1 MTNETIDQTTTPDQ
15 TLNQT
20 DFVPQRFINNL
31 QAAFIKV
38 DNAVASFDPDQKPIV
53 DKNDR
58 DNRQAF
64 EKISQLREEYA
75 NKAIKNPTKKNQYF
89 SDFINKSNDLI
100 NKDNLIAVDS
110 SVDSF
115 KKFGDQRYQIFTSW
129 VSLQKDPSK
138 INTQQIQNFMENII
152 QPPISDD
159 KEKAEFLR
167 SAKQSFAGIIIGNQ
181 IRSDE
186 KFMGV
191 FDEFLK
197 ARQEAEKNA
206 EPTGGDWL
214 DIFLSFVFNKKQ
226 SSDLKE
232 TLHQEP
238 RPDFEQNI
246 ATTTTDI
253 QGLPPEARD
262 LLDERGNFSKFTLG
276 DMEMLDVEGVADKD
290 PNYKFNQLLI
300 HNNALS
306 SVLMGS
312 HSGIEPEKVSLL
324 YGDNGGPEAR
334 HDWNATV
341 GYKNQQ
347 GSNVATLINA
357 HLNNGSGLV
366 IAGNENGIKNPS
378 FYLYKQDQLTGL
390 KQALSQEEIQNKVD
404 FMEFLAQ
411 NNAKLDNLSE
421 KEKEKFQTEIGNFQK
436 DRKAYLDALGSD
448 HIAFVSKKDPKHLA
462 LVTEFGN
469 GEVSYTLKDYGK
481 KQDKALDGE
490 TKTTLQ
496 GSLKYDGVMFVDYS
510 NFKYTNV
517 SKSPDKGLGATNG
530 VSHLEANFSKVA
542 VFNLPNLNNLAITN
556 YIRRDLEDKLWA
568 KGLSPQEANKLIK
581 DFLNSN
587 KELVGKVSNFNK
599 AVAEAKN
606 TGNYDEVKKAQKD
619 LEKSLRKRE
628 SLEKEVAK
636 KLESRND
643 NKNRM
648 EAKAQANSQKDKI
661 FALINKEASKEARA
675 AAFDPNLKGV
685 RSELSDKL
693 ENINKNLKDF
703 GKSFDELKNGKNND
717 FSKAEETLKALKDSV
732 KDLGINPEW
741 ISKIENLNAALNDF
755 KNGKNKD
762 FSKVTQA
769 KSDLEN
775 SIKDVIINQK
785 ITDKV
790 DNLNQAVSETKLT
803 GNFSKVEQAL
813 AELKNLS
820 LDLGKNSDLQFV
832 RDGVRGTLVGNGL
845 SKTEATTLTKNFSDI
860 RKELS
865 EKLFGKSNNNN
876 NGLKNNEEPI
886 YAQVNKKKAGQ
897 ATSPEEPIYAQVARK
912 MSVKIDQLNEAASA
926 INRKIDRINKIASAG
941 KGVGGFSG
949 AGQSA
954 SPEEPI
960 YAQVAK
966 KVSAKIDQLNE
977 SASAINRKIDR
988 INKIASAGKG
998 VGGFSGAGQ
1007 SASPEEP
1014 IYAQVAK
1021 KVRAKID
1028 QLNESA
1034 SAINRKMDRINKIA
1048 SAGKGVG
1055 GFRGAGQSAS
1065 PEEPIYAQVAKK
1077 VRAKI
1082 DQLNESASAI
1092 NRKMD
1097 RINKIASAGKG
1108 VGGFSGA
1115 GQSASPEEPLYAQV
1129 AKKVR
1134 AKIDQLN
1141 ESASAINRK
1150 IDRINKIASAGKGV
1164 GGFRGA
1170 GQSASPEEPI
1180 YAQVAKK
1187 VSAKIDQLNESA
1199 SAINRKMDRINK
1211 IASAGKGVGGFSGA
1225 GQSASPEEPLYAQV
1239 AKKVSAK
1246 IDQLNESASAI
1257 NRKIDRINKIAS
1269 AGKGVGGF
1277 SGAGQSA
1284 SPEEPLY
1291 AQVAKKVRAKID
1303 QLNESASA
1311 INRKMD
1317 RINKIASAGKGVG
1330 GFRGAGQSA
1339 SPEEPLYAQ
1348 VAKKVSAKIDQ
1359 LNESASAINRKIDR
1373 INKIASAGKG
1383 VGGFRGAG
1391 QSASPEEP
1399 LYAQVA
1405 KKVRAKIDQL
1415 NESASA
1421 INRKI
1426 DRINKIASAGKGVG
1440 GFRGAGQ
1447 SASPEEPLYAQVAK
1461 KVRAK
1466 IDQLNESAS
1475 AINRKI
1481 DRINKIA
1488 SAGKGVGGFSGAGQS
1503 ASPEEPLY
1511 AQVAKKVRAKIDQL
1525 NESASAINRKMDRI
1539 NKIASAGKGVGGF
1552 RGAGQSASPEEPL
1565 YAQVA
1570 KKVSAKIDQLNESA
1584 SAINRKM
1591 DRINKI
1597 ASAGKGVGGFRGA
1610 GQSASPEE
1618 PIYAQVAKKV
1628 SAKIDQLNESASAIN
1643 RKMDRINK
1651 IASAGKGV
1659 GGFRGAGQSASPEE
1673 PLYAQVAKKVSAKI
1687 DQLNESASA
1696 INRKIDRINK
1706 IASAGKGVGGF
1717 SGAGQSASPE
1727 EPIYAQV
1734 AKKVSAKI
1742 DQLNES
1748 ASAINRKIDRINKI
1762 ASAGKGVGGFSGA
1775 GQSASP
1781 EPIYATIDFDE
1792 ANQAGFSLRR
1802 SAAVNDLSKVGL
1814 SREQEL
1820 TRRIGDLNQAVSEAK
1835 AGHFDKL
1842 EQKIDELKD
1851 STKKNALKL
1860 WVESAKQV
1868 PTGLQA
1874 KLDNY
1879 ATNSHT
1885 RINSNV
1891 QSGTINEKA
1900 TGMLTQKNPEW
1911 LKLVNDKIVA
1921 HNVGSAHLSE
1931 YDKIGFNQ
1939 KNMKDYSDSFKFS
1952 TKLNNAVKDIKS
1964 SFVQFLTNT
1973 FSTGSYSLMK
1983 ANVEHGVKN
1992 TTKGGFQKS

>member
-15 TLNQT
+15 TLNPT

-31 QAAFIKV
+31 QVAFLKV
-38 DNAVASFDPDQKPIV
+38 DSTVASFDPDQKPIV

-75 NKAIKNPTKKNQYF
+75 NKAIKNPAKKNQYF

-138 INTQQIQNFMENII
+138 INTQTIRNFMENII

-181 IRSDE
+181 IRSDQ

-191 FDEFLK
+191 FDESLK
-197 ARQEAEKNA
+197 ERQEAEKNA
-206 EPTGGDWL
+206 EPAGGDWL

-238 RPDFEQNI
+238 RPDFEQNL

-306 SVLMGS
+306 SVLMGG
-312 HSGIEPEKVSLL
+312 HSNIEPEKVSLL

-341 GYKNQQ
+341 GYKDQQ

-357 HLNNGSGLV
+357 HLNNGSGLI

-378 FYLYKQDQLTGL
+378 FYLYKEDQLTGL
-390 KQALSQEEIQNKVD
+390 KQAMSQEEIQNKVG
-404 FMEFLAQ
+404 FMEFLAK

-421 KEKEKFQTEIGNFQK
+421 KEKEKFQTEIGDFQK
-436 DRKAYLDALGSD
+436 DRKAYLDALGND

-490 TKTTLQ
+490 VKTTLQ

-510 NFKYTNV
+510 NFKYTNA
-517 SKSPDKGLGATNG
+517 SKSPDKGVSTTNG

-628 SLEKEVAK
+628 HLEKEVAK

-703 GKSFDELKNGKNND
+703 NKSFDELKNGKNND

-755 KNGKNKD
+755 KNGKNND

-790 DNLNQAVSETKLT
+790 ENLNQAVSETQLT
-803 GNFSKVEQAL
+803 GDFSKVEQAL

-820 LDLGKNSDLQFV
+820 LDQKNESFNVGKNSDLQFV
-832 RDGVRGTLVGNGL
+832 RDSVRGTLVGNGL
-845 SKTEATTLTKNFSDI
+845 SKTEATKLSKNFSDI

-865 EKLFGKSNNNN
+865 EKLFGKSNS

-897 ATSPEEPIYAQVARK
+897 VASPEEPIYAQVAK
-912 MSVKIDQLNEAASA
+912 KVSAKIDQLNEATSA

-949 AGQSA
+949 AG
-954 SPEEPI
+954 
-960 YAQVAK
+960 
-966 KVSAKIDQLNE
+966 
-977 SASAINRKIDR
+977 R
-988 INKIASAGKG
+988 
-998 VGGFSGAGQ
+998 
-1007 SASPEEP
+1007 
-1014 IYAQVAK
+1014 
-1021 KVRAKID
+1021 
-1028 QLNESA
+1028 
-1034 SAINRKMDRINKIA
+1034 
-1048 SAGKGVG
+1048 
-1055 GFRGAGQSAS
+1055 
-1065 PEEPIYAQVAKK
+1065 
-1077 VRAKI
+1077 
-1082 DQLNESASAI
+1082 
-1092 NRKMD
+1092 
-1097 RINKIASAGKG
+1097 
-1108 VGGFSGA
+1108 
-1115 GQSASPEEPLYAQV
+1115 
-1129 AKKVR
+1129 
-1134 AKIDQLN
+1134 
-1141 ESASAINRK
+1141 
-1150 IDRINKIASAGKGV
+1150 
-1164 GGFRGA
+1164 
-1170 GQSASPEEPI
+1170 
-1180 YAQVAKK
+1180 
-1187 VSAKIDQLNESA
+1187 
-1199 SAINRKMDRINK
+1199 
-1211 IASAGKGVGGFSGA
+1211 
-1225 GQSASPEEPLYAQV
+1225 
-1239 AKKVSAK
+1239 
-1246 IDQLNESASAI
+1246 
-1257 NRKIDRINKIAS
+1257 
-1269 AGKGVGGF
+1269 
-1277 SGAGQSA
+1277 
-1284 SPEEPLY
+1284 
-1291 AQVAKKVRAKID
+1291 
-1303 QLNESASA
+1303 
-1311 INRKMD
+1311 
-1317 RINKIASAGKGVG
+1317 
-1330 GFRGAGQSA
+1330 
-1339 SPEEPLYAQ
+1339 
-1348 VAKKVSAKIDQ
+1348 
-1359 LNESASAINRKIDR
+1359 
-1373 INKIASAGKG
+1373 
-1383 VGGFRGAG
+1383 
-1391 QSASPEEP
+1391 
-1399 LYAQVA
+1399 
-1405 KKVRAKIDQL
+1405 
-1415 NESASA
+1415 
-1421 INRKI
+1421 
-1426 DRINKIASAGKGVG
+1426 
-1440 GFRGAGQ
+1440 
-1447 SASPEEPLYAQVAK
+1447 
-1461 KVRAK
+1461 
-1466 IDQLNESAS
+1466 
-1475 AINRKI
+1475 
-1481 DRINKIA
+1481 
-1488 SAGKGVGGFSGAGQS
+1488 
-1503 ASPEEPLY
+1503 
-1511 AQVAKKVRAKIDQL
+1511 
-1525 NESASAINRKMDRI
+1525 
-1539 NKIASAGKGVGGF
+1539 
-1552 RGAGQSASPEEPL
+1552 
-1565 YAQVA
+1565 
-1570 KKVSAKIDQLNESA
+1570 
-1584 SAINRKM
+1584 
-1591 DRINKI
+1591 
-1597 ASAGKGVGGFRGA
+1597 
-1610 GQSASPEE
+1610 
-1618 PIYAQVAKKV
+1618 
-1628 SAKIDQLNESASAIN
+1628 
-1643 RKMDRINK
+1643 
-1651 IASAGKGV
+1651 
-1659 GGFRGAGQSASPEE
+1659 
-1673 PLYAQVAKKVSAKI
+1673 
-1687 DQLNESASA
+1687 
-1696 INRKIDRINK
+1696 
-1706 IASAGKGVGGF
+1706 
-1717 SGAGQSASPE
+1717 
-1727 EPIYAQV
+1727 
-1734 AKKVSAKI
+1734 
-1742 DQLNES
+1742 
-1748 ASAINRKIDRINKI
+1748 
-1762 ASAGKGVGGFSGA
+1762 
-1775 GQSASP
+1775 SASP

-1792 ANQAGFSLRR
+1792 ANQAGFPLRR
-1802 SAAVNDLSKVGL
+1802 SAGVNDLSKVGL

-1820 TRRIGDLNQAVSEAK
+1820 TRRIGDLSQAVSEAK
-1835 AGHFDKL
+1835 TGHFDKL

-1860 WVESAKQV
+1860 WVESTKQV
-1868 PTGLQA
+1868 PTSLQA

-1885 RINSNV
+1885 RVNSNV
-1891 QSGTINEKA
+1891 QNGAINERA

-1911 LKLVNDKIVA
+1911 LKLVNNKIVA
-1921 HNVGSAHLSE
+1921 HNVGSTPLSE

-1964 SFVQFLTNT
+1964 NFVQFLTNA
-1973 FSTGSYSLMK
+1973 FSAGSYNLMK
-1983 ANVEHGVKN
+1983 ANAEHGVKN

>member
-1 MTNETIDQTTTPDQ
+1 MTNETIDQATTPDQ
-15 TLNQT
+15 TLNPT

-31 QAAFIKV
+31 QVAFLKV
-38 DNAVASFDPDQKPIV
+38 DDAATSFDPDQKPIV

-64 EKISQLREEYA
+64 EKISQLMEEYA

-100 NKDNLIAVDS
+100 NKDNLIDVNS

-138 INTQQIQNFMENII
+138 INTQQIRNFMENII

-181 IRSDE
+181 IRSDQ

-191 FDEFLK
+191 FDESLK
-197 ARQEAEKNA
+197 ERQEAEKNA
-206 EPTGGDWL
+206 EPAGDWF

-238 RPDFEQNI
+238 RPDFEQNL

-306 SVLMGS
+306 SVLMGG
-312 HSGIEPEKVSLL
+312 HSNIEPEKVSLL

-341 GYKNQQ
+341 GYKDQQ
-347 GSNVATLINA
+347 GSNVSTLINA
-357 HLNNGSGLV
+357 HLYNGSGLI
-366 IAGNENGIKNPS
+366 IAGNEDGIKNPS
-378 FYLYKQDQLTGL
+378 FYLYKEDQLTGL
-390 KQALSQEEIQNKVD
+390 KQAMSQEEIQNKVG
-404 FMEFLAQ
+404 FMEFLAK

-421 KEKEKFQTEIGNFQK
+421 KEKEKFQTEIENFQK
-436 DRKAYLDALGSD
+436 DRKAYLDALGND
-448 HIAFVSKKDPKHLA
+448 HVAFVSKKDPKHLA

-510 NFKYTNV
+510 NFKYTNA
-517 SKSPDKGLGATNG
+517 SKSPDKGVGATNG

-587 KELVGKVSNFNK
+587 KEMVGKVSNFNK

-628 SLEKEVAK
+628 HLEKEVAK

-675 AAFDPNLKGV
+675 TAFDPNLKGI

-803 GNFSKVEQAL
+803 GDFSKVEQAL
-813 AELKNLS
+813 AELKSLS
-820 LDLGKNSDLQFV
+820 LDQKNESFNVGKNSDLQFV
-832 RDGVRGTLVGNGL
+832 RDSVRGTLVGNGL
-845 SKTEATTLTKNFSDI
+845 SKTEATKLSKNFSDI

-865 EKLFGKSNNNN
+865 EKLFGKSNS

-897 ATSPEEPIYAQVARK
+897 AANPEEPIYAQVNKKKTGQVASPEEPIYAQVAK
-912 MSVKIDQLNEAASA
+912 KVSAKIDQLNEATSA

-949 AGQSA
+949 AG
-954 SPEEPI
+954 
-960 YAQVAK
+960 
-966 KVSAKIDQLNE
+966 
-977 SASAINRKIDR
+977 R
-988 INKIASAGKG
+988 
-998 VGGFSGAGQ
+998 
-1007 SASPEEP
+1007 
-1014 IYAQVAK
+1014 
-1021 KVRAKID
+1021 
-1028 QLNESA
+1028 
-1034 SAINRKMDRINKIA
+1034 
-1048 SAGKGVG
+1048 
-1055 GFRGAGQSAS
+1055 
-1065 PEEPIYAQVAKK
+1065 
-1077 VRAKI
+1077 
-1082 DQLNESASAI
+1082 
-1092 NRKMD
+1092 
-1097 RINKIASAGKG
+1097 
-1108 VGGFSGA
+1108 
-1115 GQSASPEEPLYAQV
+1115 
-1129 AKKVR
+1129 
-1134 AKIDQLN
+1134 
-1141 ESASAINRK
+1141 
-1150 IDRINKIASAGKGV
+1150 
-1164 GGFRGA
+1164 
-1170 GQSASPEEPI
+1170 
-1180 YAQVAKK
+1180 
-1187 VSAKIDQLNESA
+1187 
-1199 SAINRKMDRINK
+1199 
-1211 IASAGKGVGGFSGA
+1211 
-1225 GQSASPEEPLYAQV
+1225 
-1239 AKKVSAK
+1239 
-1246 IDQLNESASAI
+1246 
-1257 NRKIDRINKIAS
+1257 
-1269 AGKGVGGF
+1269 
-1277 SGAGQSA
+1277 
-1284 SPEEPLY
+1284 
-1291 AQVAKKVRAKID
+1291 
-1303 QLNESASA
+1303 
-1311 INRKMD
+1311 
-1317 RINKIASAGKGVG
+1317 
-1330 GFRGAGQSA
+1330 
-1339 SPEEPLYAQ
+1339 
-1348 VAKKVSAKIDQ
+1348 
-1359 LNESASAINRKIDR
+1359 
-1373 INKIASAGKG
+1373 
-1383 VGGFRGAG
+1383 
-1391 QSASPEEP
+1391 
-1399 LYAQVA
+1399 
-1405 KKVRAKIDQL
+1405 
-1415 NESASA
+1415 
-1421 INRKI
+1421 
-1426 DRINKIASAGKGVG
+1426 
-1440 GFRGAGQ
+1440 
-1447 SASPEEPLYAQVAK
+1447 
-1461 KVRAK
+1461 
-1466 IDQLNESAS
+1466 
-1475 AINRKI
+1475 
-1481 DRINKIA
+1481 
-1488 SAGKGVGGFSGAGQS
+1488 
-1503 ASPEEPLY
+1503 
-1511 AQVAKKVRAKIDQL
+1511 
-1525 NESASAINRKMDRI
+1525 
-1539 NKIASAGKGVGGF
+1539 
-1552 RGAGQSASPEEPL
+1552 
-1565 YAQVA
+1565 
-1570 KKVSAKIDQLNESA
+1570 
-1584 SAINRKM
+1584 
-1591 DRINKI
+1591 
-1597 ASAGKGVGGFRGA
+1597 
-1610 GQSASPEE
+1610 
-1618 PIYAQVAKKV
+1618 
-1628 SAKIDQLNESASAIN
+1628 
-1643 RKMDRINK
+1643 
-1651 IASAGKGV
+1651 
-1659 GGFRGAGQSASPEE
+1659 
-1673 PLYAQVAKKVSAKI
+1673 
-1687 DQLNESASA
+1687 
-1696 INRKIDRINK
+1696 
-1706 IASAGKGVGGF
+1706 
-1717 SGAGQSASPE
+1717 
-1727 EPIYAQV
+1727 
-1734 AKKVSAKI
+1734 
-1742 DQLNES
+1742 
-1748 ASAINRKIDRINKI
+1748 
-1762 ASAGKGVGGFSGA
+1762 
-1775 GQSASP
+1775 SASP

-1792 ANQAGFSLRR
+1792 ANQAGFPLRR
-1802 SAAVNDLSKVGL
+1802 SAGVNDLSKVGL

-1835 AGHFDKL
+1835 TGHFDKL

-1868 PTGLQA
+1868 PTSLQA

-1885 RINSNV
+1885 RINSNI
-1891 QSGTINEKA
+1891 QHGTINEKA

-1921 HNVGSAHLSE
+1921 HNVGSTHLSE

-1952 TKLNNAVKDIKS
+1952 TKLNSAVKDIKS
-1964 SFVQFLTNT
+1964 GFVQFLTNT
-1973 FSTGSYSLMK
+1973 FSQGSYNLMK

>member
-15 TLNQT
+15 TLNPT

-31 QAAFIKV
+31 QVAFLKV
-38 DNAVASFDPDQKPIV
+38 GNAVASFDPDQKPIV

-138 INTQQIQNFMENII
+138 INTQQIRNFMENII

-181 IRSDE
+181 IRSDQ

-191 FDEFLK
+191 FDESLK
-197 ARQEAEKNA
+197 ERQEAEKNA
-206 EPTGGDWL
+206 EPAGDWL

-238 RPDFEQNI
+238 RPDFEQNL

-306 SVLMGS
+306 SVLMGG
-312 HSGIEPEKVSLL
+312 HSSIEPEKVSLL

-341 GYKNQQ
+341 GYKDQQ

-357 HLNNGSGLV
+357 HLNNGSGLI

-378 FYLYKQDQLTGL
+378 FYLYKEDQLTGL
-390 KQALSQEEIQNKVD
+390 KQAMSQEEIQNKVD
-404 FMEFLAQ
+404 FMEFLAR

-421 KEKEKFQTEIGNFQK
+421 KEKEKFQTEIEYFQK
-436 DRKAYLDALGSD
+436 DRKAYLDALGND
-448 HIAFVSKKDPKHLA
+448 HVAFVSKKDPKHLA

-490 TKTTLQ
+490 VKTTLQ
-496 GSLKYDGVMFVDYS
+496 GSLKYDGVMFVNYS
-510 NFKYTNV
+510 NFKYTNA
-517 SKSPDKGLGATNG
+517 SKSPDKGVGATSG

-556 YIRRDLEDKLWA
+556 YIRRDLEDKLYA

-587 KELVGKVSNFNK
+587 KEMVGKVSNFNK

-628 SLEKEVAK
+628 HLEKEVTK

-643 NKNRM
+643 NKNKM

-790 DNLNQAVSETKLT
+790 ENLNQAVSETKLT
-803 GNFSKVEQAL
+803 GDFSKVEQAL
-813 AELKNLS
+813 AELKSLS
-820 LDLGKNSDLQFV
+820 LDQKNESFNVGKNSDLQFV
-832 RDGVRGTLVGNGL
+832 RDSVRGTLVGNGL
-845 SKTEATTLTKNFSDI
+845 SKTEATKLSKNFSDI

-865 EKLFGKSNNNN
+865 EKLFGKSNS

-897 ATSPEEPIYAQVARK
+897 VASPEEPIYAQVAK
-912 MSVKIDQLNEAASA
+912 KVSAKIDQLNEATSA

-949 AGQSA
+949 AG
-954 SPEEPI
+954 
-960 YAQVAK
+960 
-966 KVSAKIDQLNE
+966 
-977 SASAINRKIDR
+977 R
-988 INKIASAGKG
+988 
-998 VGGFSGAGQ
+998 
-1007 SASPEEP
+1007 
-1014 IYAQVAK
+1014 
-1021 KVRAKID
+1021 
-1028 QLNESA
+1028 
-1034 SAINRKMDRINKIA
+1034 
-1048 SAGKGVG
+1048 
-1055 GFRGAGQSAS
+1055 
-1065 PEEPIYAQVAKK
+1065 
-1077 VRAKI
+1077 
-1082 DQLNESASAI
+1082 
-1092 NRKMD
+1092 
-1097 RINKIASAGKG
+1097 
-1108 VGGFSGA
+1108 
-1115 GQSASPEEPLYAQV
+1115 
-1129 AKKVR
+1129 
-1134 AKIDQLN
+1134 
-1141 ESASAINRK
+1141 
-1150 IDRINKIASAGKGV
+1150 
-1164 GGFRGA
+1164 
-1170 GQSASPEEPI
+1170 
-1180 YAQVAKK
+1180 
-1187 VSAKIDQLNESA
+1187 
-1199 SAINRKMDRINK
+1199 
-1211 IASAGKGVGGFSGA
+1211 
-1225 GQSASPEEPLYAQV
+1225 
-1239 AKKVSAK
+1239 
-1246 IDQLNESASAI
+1246 
-1257 NRKIDRINKIAS
+1257 
-1269 AGKGVGGF
+1269 
-1277 SGAGQSA
+1277 
-1284 SPEEPLY
+1284 
-1291 AQVAKKVRAKID
+1291 
-1303 QLNESASA
+1303 
-1311 INRKMD
+1311 
-1317 RINKIASAGKGVG
+1317 
-1330 GFRGAGQSA
+1330 
-1339 SPEEPLYAQ
+1339 
-1348 VAKKVSAKIDQ
+1348 
-1359 LNESASAINRKIDR
+1359 
-1373 INKIASAGKG
+1373 
-1383 VGGFRGAG
+1383 
-1391 QSASPEEP
+1391 
-1399 LYAQVA
+1399 
-1405 KKVRAKIDQL
+1405 
-1415 NESASA
+1415 
-1421 INRKI
+1421 
-1426 DRINKIASAGKGVG
+1426 
-1440 GFRGAGQ
+1440 
-1447 SASPEEPLYAQVAK
+1447 
-1461 KVRAK
+1461 
-1466 IDQLNESAS
+1466 
-1475 AINRKI
+1475 
-1481 DRINKIA
+1481 
-1488 SAGKGVGGFSGAGQS
+1488 
-1503 ASPEEPLY
+1503 
-1511 AQVAKKVRAKIDQL
+1511 
-1525 NESASAINRKMDRI
+1525 
-1539 NKIASAGKGVGGF
+1539 
-1552 RGAGQSASPEEPL
+1552 
-1565 YAQVA
+1565 
-1570 KKVSAKIDQLNESA
+1570 
-1584 SAINRKM
+1584 
-1591 DRINKI
+1591 
-1597 ASAGKGVGGFRGA
+1597 
-1610 GQSASPEE
+1610 
-1618 PIYAQVAKKV
+1618 
-1628 SAKIDQLNESASAIN
+1628 
-1643 RKMDRINK
+1643 
-1651 IASAGKGV
+1651 
-1659 GGFRGAGQSASPEE
+1659 
-1673 PLYAQVAKKVSAKI
+1673 
-1687 DQLNESASA
+1687 
-1696 INRKIDRINK
+1696 
-1706 IASAGKGVGGF
+1706 
-1717 SGAGQSASPE
+1717 
-1727 EPIYAQV
+1727 
-1734 AKKVSAKI
+1734 
-1742 DQLNES
+1742 
-1748 ASAINRKIDRINKI
+1748 
-1762 ASAGKGVGGFSGA
+1762 
-1775 GQSASP
+1775 SASP

-1792 ANQAGFSLRR
+1792 ANQAGFPLKRY
-1802 SAAVNDLSKVGL
+1802 AGVNDLSKVGL

-1835 AGHFDKL
+1835 TGHFGKL

-1851 STKKNALKL
+1851 STKNNASKL

-1885 RINSNV
+1885 RINSNIKN
-1891 QSGTINEKA
+1891 GAINERA

-1973 FSTGSYSLMK
+1973 FSQGSYNLMK

-1992 TTKGGFQKS
+1992 TNTKSGFQKS

>member
-1 MTNETIDQTTTPDQ
+1 MTNETIDQTTTP
-15 TLNQT
+15 NQT

-31 QAAFIKV
+31 QVAFIKV

-75 NKAIKNPTKKNQYF
+75 NKAIKNPAKKNQYF

-191 FDEFLK
+191 FDESLK

-206 EPTGGDWL
+206 EPAGGDWF

-232 TLHQEP
+232 TLNQEP
-238 RPDFEQNI
+238 RPDFEQNL

-262 LLDERGNFSKFTLG
+262 LLDERGNFFKFTLG
-276 DMEMLDVEGVADKD
+276 DVEMLDVEGVADKD

-312 HSGIEPEKVSLL
+312 HSSIEPEKVSLL

-347 GSNVATLINA
+347 GNNVATLINA
-357 HLNNGSGLV
+357 HLNNGSGLI

-378 FYLYKQDQLTGL
+378 FYLYKEDQLTGL
-390 KQALSQEEIQNKVD
+390 KQALSQEKIQNKVN

-421 KEKEKFQTEIGNFQK
+421 KEKEKFQTEIENFQK
-436 DRKAYLDALGSD
+436 DRKAYLDALGND
-448 HIAFVSKKDPKHLA
+448 HVAFVSKKDPKHLA
-462 LVTEFGN
+462 LVAEFGN

-496 GSLKYDGVMFVDYS
+496 GSLKYDGVMFVNYS
-510 NFKYTNV
+510 NFKYTNA
-517 SKSPDKGLGATNG
+517 SKSPDKGVGATNG

-587 KELVGKVSNFNK
+587 KEMVGKVSNFNK

-628 SLEKEVAK
+628 HLEKEVAK

-661 FALINKEASKEARA
+661 FALINQEASKEARA
-675 AAFDPNLKGV
+675 AAFDPNLKGI

-693 ENINKNLKDF
+693 ENINKNLKNF

-785 ITDKV
+785 ITDKA

-803 GNFSKVEQAL
+803 GDFSKIEQVL
-813 AELKNLS
+813 AEFKNLS
-820 LDLGKNSDLQFV
+820 LDLGKNSDLQKSV
-832 RDGVRGTLVGNGL
+832 KNGVNGTLVGNGL

-860 RKELS
+860 RKELN
-865 EKLFGKSNNNN
+865 EKLFGNSNNNN
-876 NGLKNNEEPI
+876 NGLKNEPI

-897 ATSPEEPIYAQVARK
+897 ATSPEEPIYAQVAK
-912 MSVKIDQLNEAASA
+912 KVSAKIDQLNEATSA

-949 AGQSA
+949 AG
-954 SPEEPI
+954 
-960 YAQVAK
+960 
-966 KVSAKIDQLNE
+966 
-977 SASAINRKIDR
+977 R
-988 INKIASAGKG
+988 
-998 VGGFSGAGQ
+998 
-1007 SASPEEP
+1007 
-1014 IYAQVAK
+1014 
-1021 KVRAKID
+1021 
-1028 QLNESA
+1028 
-1034 SAINRKMDRINKIA
+1034 
-1048 SAGKGVG
+1048 
-1055 GFRGAGQSAS
+1055 
-1065 PEEPIYAQVAKK
+1065 
-1077 VRAKI
+1077 
-1082 DQLNESASAI
+1082 
-1092 NRKMD
+1092 
-1097 RINKIASAGKG
+1097 
-1108 VGGFSGA
+1108 
-1115 GQSASPEEPLYAQV
+1115 
-1129 AKKVR
+1129 
-1134 AKIDQLN
+1134 
-1141 ESASAINRK
+1141 
-1150 IDRINKIASAGKGV
+1150 
-1164 GGFRGA
+1164 
-1170 GQSASPEEPI
+1170 
-1180 YAQVAKK
+1180 
-1187 VSAKIDQLNESA
+1187 
-1199 SAINRKMDRINK
+1199 
-1211 IASAGKGVGGFSGA
+1211 
-1225 GQSASPEEPLYAQV
+1225 
-1239 AKKVSAK
+1239 
-1246 IDQLNESASAI
+1246 
-1257 NRKIDRINKIAS
+1257 
-1269 AGKGVGGF
+1269 
-1277 SGAGQSA
+1277 
-1284 SPEEPLY
+1284 
-1291 AQVAKKVRAKID
+1291 
-1303 QLNESASA
+1303 
-1311 INRKMD
+1311 
-1317 RINKIASAGKGVG
+1317 
-1330 GFRGAGQSA
+1330 
-1339 SPEEPLYAQ
+1339 
-1348 VAKKVSAKIDQ
+1348 
-1359 LNESASAINRKIDR
+1359 
-1373 INKIASAGKG
+1373 
-1383 VGGFRGAG
+1383 
-1391 QSASPEEP
+1391 
-1399 LYAQVA
+1399 
-1405 KKVRAKIDQL
+1405 
-1415 NESASA
+1415 
-1421 INRKI
+1421 
-1426 DRINKIASAGKGVG
+1426 
-1440 GFRGAGQ
+1440 
-1447 SASPEEPLYAQVAK
+1447 
-1461 KVRAK
+1461 
-1466 IDQLNESAS
+1466 
-1475 AINRKI
+1475 
-1481 DRINKIA
+1481 
-1488 SAGKGVGGFSGAGQS
+1488 
-1503 ASPEEPLY
+1503 
-1511 AQVAKKVRAKIDQL
+1511 
-1525 NESASAINRKMDRI
+1525 
-1539 NKIASAGKGVGGF
+1539 
-1552 RGAGQSASPEEPL
+1552 
-1565 YAQVA
+1565 
-1570 KKVSAKIDQLNESA
+1570 
-1584 SAINRKM
+1584 
-1591 DRINKI
+1591 
-1597 ASAGKGVGGFRGA
+1597 
-1610 GQSASPEE
+1610 
-1618 PIYAQVAKKV
+1618 
-1628 SAKIDQLNESASAIN
+1628 
-1643 RKMDRINK
+1643 
-1651 IASAGKGV
+1651 
-1659 GGFRGAGQSASPEE
+1659 
-1673 PLYAQVAKKVSAKI
+1673 
-1687 DQLNESASA
+1687 
-1696 INRKIDRINK
+1696 
-1706 IASAGKGVGGF
+1706 
-1717 SGAGQSASPE
+1717 
-1727 EPIYAQV
+1727 
-1734 AKKVSAKI
+1734 
-1742 DQLNES
+1742 
-1748 ASAINRKIDRINKI
+1748 
-1762 ASAGKGVGGFSGA
+1762 
-1775 GQSASP
+1775 SASP

-1792 ANQAGFSLRR
+1792 ANQAGFPLRR

-1814 SREQEL
+1814 SMEQEL

-1835 AGHFDKL
+1835 TGRFDKL

-1868 PTGLQA
+1868 PTSLQA

-1891 QSGTINEKA
+1891 QDGTINEKA
-1900 TGMLTQKNPEW
+1900 TGVLTQKNPEW

-1992 TTKGGFQKS
+1992 TTKSGFQKS

>member
-31 QAAFIKV
+31 QVAFIKV

-75 NKAIKNPTKKNQYF
+75 NKAIKNPAKKNQYF

-129 VSLQKDPSK
+129 VSLQKDPSQ
-138 INTQQIQNFMENII
+138 INTQQIRNFMENII

-191 FDEFLK
+191 FDESLK
-197 ARQEAEKNA
+197 ARQEAEKNE
-206 EPTGGDWL
+206 EPAGGDWL

-238 RPDFEQNI
+238 RPDFEQNL

-262 LLDERGNFSKFTLG
+262 LLDERGNFFKFTLG

-306 SVLMGS
+306 SVLMGG
-312 HSGIEPEKVSLL
+312 HSNIEPEKVSLL

-357 HLNNGSGLV
+357 HLNNGSGLI
-366 IAGNENGIKNPS
+366 IAGNEDGIKNPS
-378 FYLYKQDQLTGL
+378 FYLYKEDQLTGL
-390 KQALSQEEIQNKVD
+390 KQAMSQEEIQNKVD
-404 FMEFLAQ
+404 FMEFLAK
-411 NNAKLDNLSE
+411 NSAKLDNLSE
-421 KEKEKFQTEIGNFQK
+421 KEKEKFHTEIDNFQK
-436 DRKAYLDALGSD
+436 DRKAYLDALGND

-496 GSLKYDGVMFVDYS
+496 GNLKYDGVMFVNYS
-510 NFKYTNV
+510 NFKYTNA
-517 SKSPDKGLGATNG
+517 SKSPDKGVGATNG
-530 VSHLEANFSKVA
+530 VSHLEANLSKVA

-556 YIRRDLEDKLWA
+556 YIRRDLEDKLLA

-587 KELVGKVSNFNK
+587 KEMVGKVSNFNK

-628 SLEKEVAK
+628 HLEKEVAK

-675 AAFDPNLKGV
+675 AAFDPSLKGV
-685 RSELSDKL
+685 RIELSDKL

-803 GNFSKVEQAL
+803 GNFSKVEQVL
-813 AELKNLS
+813 AELKSLS
-820 LDLGKNSDLQFV
+820 LDQKNESFNVGKNSDLQSV
-832 RDGVRGTLVGNGL
+832 RDSVRGTLVGNGL
-845 SKTEATTLTKNFSDI
+845 SKTEATKLSKNFSDI

-865 EKLFGKSNNNN
+865 EKLFGNSNNNN

-886 YAQVNKKKAGQ
+886 YAQVAKKVSA
-897 ATSPEEPIYAQVARK
+897 
-912 MSVKIDQLNEAASA
+912 KIDQLNEATSA

-949 AGQSA
+949 AG
-954 SPEEPI
+954 
-960 YAQVAK
+960 
-966 KVSAKIDQLNE
+966 
-977 SASAINRKIDR
+977 R
-988 INKIASAGKG
+988 
-998 VGGFSGAGQ
+998 
-1007 SASPEEP
+1007 
-1014 IYAQVAK
+1014 
-1021 KVRAKID
+1021 
-1028 QLNESA
+1028 
-1034 SAINRKMDRINKIA
+1034 
-1048 SAGKGVG
+1048 
-1055 GFRGAGQSAS
+1055 
-1065 PEEPIYAQVAKK
+1065 
-1077 VRAKI
+1077 
-1082 DQLNESASAI
+1082 
-1092 NRKMD
+1092 
-1097 RINKIASAGKG
+1097 
-1108 VGGFSGA
+1108 
-1115 GQSASPEEPLYAQV
+1115 
-1129 AKKVR
+1129 
-1134 AKIDQLN
+1134 
-1141 ESASAINRK
+1141 
-1150 IDRINKIASAGKGV
+1150 
-1164 GGFRGA
+1164 
-1170 GQSASPEEPI
+1170 
-1180 YAQVAKK
+1180 
-1187 VSAKIDQLNESA
+1187 
-1199 SAINRKMDRINK
+1199 
-1211 IASAGKGVGGFSGA
+1211 
-1225 GQSASPEEPLYAQV
+1225 
-1239 AKKVSAK
+1239 
-1246 IDQLNESASAI
+1246 
-1257 NRKIDRINKIAS
+1257 
-1269 AGKGVGGF
+1269 
-1277 SGAGQSA
+1277 
-1284 SPEEPLY
+1284 
-1291 AQVAKKVRAKID
+1291 
-1303 QLNESASA
+1303 
-1311 INRKMD
+1311 
-1317 RINKIASAGKGVG
+1317 
-1330 GFRGAGQSA
+1330 
-1339 SPEEPLYAQ
+1339 
-1348 VAKKVSAKIDQ
+1348 
-1359 LNESASAINRKIDR
+1359 
-1373 INKIASAGKG
+1373 
-1383 VGGFRGAG
+1383 
-1391 QSASPEEP
+1391 
-1399 LYAQVA
+1399 
-1405 KKVRAKIDQL
+1405 
-1415 NESASA
+1415 
-1421 INRKI
+1421 
-1426 DRINKIASAGKGVG
+1426 
-1440 GFRGAGQ
+1440 
-1447 SASPEEPLYAQVAK
+1447 
-1461 KVRAK
+1461 
-1466 IDQLNESAS
+1466 
-1475 AINRKI
+1475 
-1481 DRINKIA
+1481 
-1488 SAGKGVGGFSGAGQS
+1488 
-1503 ASPEEPLY
+1503 
-1511 AQVAKKVRAKIDQL
+1511 
-1525 NESASAINRKMDRI
+1525 
-1539 NKIASAGKGVGGF
+1539 
-1552 RGAGQSASPEEPL
+1552 
-1565 YAQVA
+1565 
-1570 KKVSAKIDQLNESA
+1570 
-1584 SAINRKM
+1584 
-1591 DRINKI
+1591 
-1597 ASAGKGVGGFRGA
+1597 
-1610 GQSASPEE
+1610 
-1618 PIYAQVAKKV
+1618 
-1628 SAKIDQLNESASAIN
+1628 
-1643 RKMDRINK
+1643 
-1651 IASAGKGV
+1651 
-1659 GGFRGAGQSASPEE
+1659 
-1673 PLYAQVAKKVSAKI
+1673 
-1687 DQLNESASA
+1687 
-1696 INRKIDRINK
+1696 
-1706 IASAGKGVGGF
+1706 
-1717 SGAGQSASPE
+1717 
-1727 EPIYAQV
+1727 
-1734 AKKVSAKI
+1734 
-1742 DQLNES
+1742 
-1748 ASAINRKIDRINKI
+1748 
-1762 ASAGKGVGGFSGA
+1762 
-1775 GQSASP
+1775 SASP

-1792 ANQAGFSLRR
+1792 ANQAGFPLRR
-1802 SAAVNDLSKVGL
+1802 STAVNDLSKVGL

-1835 AGHFDKL
+1835 TGHFDKL

-1851 STKKNALKL
+1851 STKENALKL

-1891 QSGTINEKA
+1891 QNGGINEKA

-1952 TKLNNAVKDIKS
+1952 TKLNNGVKDIKS

-1992 TTKGGFQKS
+1992 TTKSGFQKS

>member
-1 MTNETIDQTTTPDQ
+1 MTNETINQQPQTEAAF
-15 TLNQT
+15 N
-20 DFVPQRFINNL
+20 PQQFINNL
-31 QAAFIKV
+31 QVAFLKV

-75 NKAIKNPTKKNQYF
+75 NKAIKNPAKKNQYF

-138 INTQQIQNFMENII
+138 INTQQIRNFMENII

-181 IRSDE
+181 IQSDQ

-191 FDEFLK
+191 FDESLK
-197 ARQEAEKNA
+197 ERQEAEKNA
-206 EPTGGDWL
+206 EPAGGDWL

-238 RPDFEQNI
+238 RPDFEQNL

-262 LLDERGNFSKFTLG
+262 LLDERGNFFKFTLG
-276 DMEMLDVEGVADKD
+276 DMEMLDVEGVADID

-306 SVLMGS
+306 SVLMGG
-312 HSGIEPEKVSLL
+312 HSNIEPEKVSLL
-324 YGDNGGPEAR
+324 YAGNGGFGAK

-341 GYKNQQ
+341 GYKDQQ
-347 GSNVATLINA
+347 GNNVATIINV
-357 HLNNGSGLV
+357 HMKNGSGLV
-366 IAGNENGIKNPS
+366 IAGGENGIKNPS
-378 FYLYKQDQLTGL
+378 FYLYKEDQLTGL
-390 KQALSQEEIQNKVD
+390 KQAMSQEEIQNKVG
-404 FMEFLAQ
+404 FMEFLAK

-421 KEKEKFQTEIGNFQK
+421 KEKEKFQTEIENFQK
-436 DRKAYLDALGSD
+436 DRKAYLDALGND

-490 TKTTLQ
+490 VKTTLQ

-510 NFKYTNV
+510 NFKYTNA
-517 SKSPDKGLGATNG
+517 SKSPDKGVGATNG

-556 YIRRDLEDKLWA
+556 YIRRDLEDKLGA

-587 KELVGKVSNFNK
+587 KEMVGKVSNFNK

-628 SLEKEVAK
+628 HLEKEVAK

-661 FALINKEASKEARA
+661 FALINKEASKESRA

-703 GKSFDELKNGKNND
+703 GKSFDELKNGKNKD

-755 KNGKNKD
+755 KNGKNND

-803 GNFSKVEQAL
+803 GDFSKVEQAL
-813 AELKNLS
+813 AELKSLS
-820 LDLGKNSDLQFV
+820 LDQKNESFNVGKNSDLQSV
-832 RDGVRGTLVGNGL
+832 RDSVRGTLVGNGL
-845 SKTEATTLTKNFSDI
+845 SKTEATKLSKNFSDI

-865 EKLFGKSNNNN
+865 EKLFGKSNS

-886 YAQVNKKKAGQ
+886 YAQVNKKKTGQ
-897 ATSPEEPIYAQVARK
+897 AASPEEPIYAQVAK
-912 MSVKIDQLNEAASA
+912 KVSAKIDQLNEATSA

-949 AGQSA
+949 AG
-954 SPEEPI
+954 
-960 YAQVAK
+960 
-966 KVSAKIDQLNE
+966 
-977 SASAINRKIDR
+977 R
-988 INKIASAGKG
+988 
-998 VGGFSGAGQ
+998 
-1007 SASPEEP
+1007 
-1014 IYAQVAK
+1014 
-1021 KVRAKID
+1021 
-1028 QLNESA
+1028 
-1034 SAINRKMDRINKIA
+1034 
-1048 SAGKGVG
+1048 
-1055 GFRGAGQSAS
+1055 
-1065 PEEPIYAQVAKK
+1065 
-1077 VRAKI
+1077 
-1082 DQLNESASAI
+1082 
-1092 NRKMD
+1092 
-1097 RINKIASAGKG
+1097 
-1108 VGGFSGA
+1108 
-1115 GQSASPEEPLYAQV
+1115 
-1129 AKKVR
+1129 
-1134 AKIDQLN
+1134 
-1141 ESASAINRK
+1141 
-1150 IDRINKIASAGKGV
+1150 
-1164 GGFRGA
+1164 
-1170 GQSASPEEPI
+1170 
-1180 YAQVAKK
+1180 
-1187 VSAKIDQLNESA
+1187 
-1199 SAINRKMDRINK
+1199 
-1211 IASAGKGVGGFSGA
+1211 
-1225 GQSASPEEPLYAQV
+1225 
-1239 AKKVSAK
+1239 
-1246 IDQLNESASAI
+1246 
-1257 NRKIDRINKIAS
+1257 
-1269 AGKGVGGF
+1269 
-1277 SGAGQSA
+1277 
-1284 SPEEPLY
+1284 
-1291 AQVAKKVRAKID
+1291 
-1303 QLNESASA
+1303 
-1311 INRKMD
+1311 
-1317 RINKIASAGKGVG
+1317 
-1330 GFRGAGQSA
+1330 
-1339 SPEEPLYAQ
+1339 
-1348 VAKKVSAKIDQ
+1348 
-1359 LNESASAINRKIDR
+1359 
-1373 INKIASAGKG
+1373 
-1383 VGGFRGAG
+1383 
-1391 QSASPEEP
+1391 
-1399 LYAQVA
+1399 
-1405 KKVRAKIDQL
+1405 
-1415 NESASA
+1415 
-1421 INRKI
+1421 
-1426 DRINKIASAGKGVG
+1426 
-1440 GFRGAGQ
+1440 
-1447 SASPEEPLYAQVAK
+1447 
-1461 KVRAK
+1461 
-1466 IDQLNESAS
+1466 
-1475 AINRKI
+1475 
-1481 DRINKIA
+1481 
-1488 SAGKGVGGFSGAGQS
+1488 
-1503 ASPEEPLY
+1503 
-1511 AQVAKKVRAKIDQL
+1511 
-1525 NESASAINRKMDRI
+1525 
-1539 NKIASAGKGVGGF
+1539 
-1552 RGAGQSASPEEPL
+1552 
-1565 YAQVA
+1565 
-1570 KKVSAKIDQLNESA
+1570 
-1584 SAINRKM
+1584 
-1591 DRINKI
+1591 
-1597 ASAGKGVGGFRGA
+1597 
-1610 GQSASPEE
+1610 
-1618 PIYAQVAKKV
+1618 
-1628 SAKIDQLNESASAIN
+1628 
-1643 RKMDRINK
+1643 
-1651 IASAGKGV
+1651 
-1659 GGFRGAGQSASPEE
+1659 
-1673 PLYAQVAKKVSAKI
+1673 
-1687 DQLNESASA
+1687 
-1696 INRKIDRINK
+1696 
-1706 IASAGKGVGGF
+1706 
-1717 SGAGQSASPE
+1717 
-1727 EPIYAQV
+1727 
-1734 AKKVSAKI
+1734 
-1742 DQLNES
+1742 
-1748 ASAINRKIDRINKI
+1748 
-1762 ASAGKGVGGFSGA
+1762 
-1775 GQSASP
+1775 SASP

-1792 ANQAGFSLRR
+1792 ANQAGFPLRR
-1802 SAAVNDLSKVGL
+1802 YAGVNDLSKVGL

-1835 AGHFDKL
+1835 TGHFDKL

-1860 WVESAKQV
+1860 WVESSKQV
-1868 PTGLQA
+1868 PTSLQA

-1891 QSGTINEKA
+1891 QNGAINERA

-1964 SFVQFLTNT
+1964 NFVQFLTNA
-1973 FSTGSYSLMK
+1973 FSQGSYNLMK

-1992 TTKGGFQKS
+1992 TTKSGFQKS

>member
-1 MTNETIDQTTTPDQ
+1 MTNETIDQATIPDQ
-15 TLNQT
+15 TLNPT

-31 QAAFIKV
+31 QVAFLKV

-75 NKAIKNPTKKNQYF
+75 NKAIKNPAKKNQYF
-89 SDFINKSNDLI
+89 SDFIDKSNDLI

-191 FDEFLK
+191 FDESLK

-206 EPTGGDWL
+206 EPDGGDWL

-276 DMEMLDVEGVADKD
+276 DMEMLDVEGVADID

-306 SVLMGS
+306 SVLMGG
-312 HSGIEPEKVSLL
+312 HSNIEPEKVSLL

-347 GSNVATLINA
+347 GNNVVTLINT
-357 HLNNGSGLV
+357 HLRNGSGLI
-366 IAGNENGIKNPS
+366 IAGNEDGIKNPS

-404 FMEFLAQ
+404 FMEFLAK
-411 NNAKLDNLSE
+411 NNARLDNLSE
-421 KEKEKFQTEIGNFQK
+421 EEKGKFQTEIENFQK
-436 DRKAYLDALGSD
+436 NRKAYLDALGND

-469 GEVSYTLKDYGK
+469 GELSYTLKDYGK

-496 GSLKYDGVMFVDYS
+496 GNLKYDGVMFVNYS
-510 NFKYTNV
+510 NFKYTNA
-517 SKSPDKGLGATNG
+517 SKSPDRGVGATNG
-530 VSHLEANFSKVA
+530 VSHLEANLSKVA

-556 YIRRDLEDKLWA
+556 YIRRDLEDKLLA

-587 KELVGKVSNFNK
+587 KEMVGKVSNFNK

-619 LEKSLRKRE
+619 LEKSIRKRE
-628 SLEKEVAK
+628 HLEKEVAK

-661 FALINKEASKEARA
+661 FALINQEASKEARA
-675 AAFDPNLKGV
+675 AAFDPNLKGI

-717 FSKAEETLKALKDSV
+717 FSKAEETLKTLKDLM

-741 ISKIENLNAALNDF
+741 ISKVENLNAALNDF

-775 SIKDVIINQK
+775 SIKDISINQK

-790 DNLNQAVSETKLT
+790 DNLNQAVSEAKLT
-803 GNFSKVEQAL
+803 GDFSKVEQVL

-820 LDLGKNSDLQFV
+820 LDQIGKNSDLQSV
-832 RDGVRGTLVGNGL
+832 RDSVRGTLVGNGL
-845 SKTEATTLTKNFSDI
+845 SKTEATKLSKNFSDI
-860 RKELS
+860 RKELN
-865 EKLFGKSNNNN
+865 EKLFGNSSNNN

-897 ATSPEEPIYAQVARK
+897 V
-912 MSVKIDQLNEAASA
+912 
-926 INRKIDRINKIASAG
+926 
-941 KGVGGFSG
+941 
-949 AGQSA
+949 A

-960 YAQVAK
+960 YAQVNKKKAGQAASPEEPIYTQVAK
-966 KVSAKIDQLNE
+966 KVNARIDRLNKIASTINGKIDQLNRT
-977 SASAINRKIDR
+977 ASAN
-988 INKIASAGKG
+988 KG
-998 VGGFSGAGQ
+998 VGGFSGAG
-1007 SASPEEP
+1007 
-1014 IYAQVAK
+1014 
-1021 KVRAKID
+1021 R
-1028 QLNESA
+1028 
-1034 SAINRKMDRINKIA
+1034 
-1048 SAGKGVG
+1048 
-1055 GFRGAGQSAS
+1055 
-1065 PEEPIYAQVAKK
+1065 
-1077 VRAKI
+1077 
-1082 DQLNESASAI
+1082 
-1092 NRKMD
+1092 
-1097 RINKIASAGKG
+1097 
-1108 VGGFSGA
+1108 
-1115 GQSASPEEPLYAQV
+1115 
-1129 AKKVR
+1129 
-1134 AKIDQLN
+1134 
-1141 ESASAINRK
+1141 
-1150 IDRINKIASAGKGV
+1150 
-1164 GGFRGA
+1164 
-1170 GQSASPEEPI
+1170 
-1180 YAQVAKK
+1180 
-1187 VSAKIDQLNESA
+1187 
-1199 SAINRKMDRINK
+1199 
-1211 IASAGKGVGGFSGA
+1211 
-1225 GQSASPEEPLYAQV
+1225 
-1239 AKKVSAK
+1239 
-1246 IDQLNESASAI
+1246 
-1257 NRKIDRINKIAS
+1257 
-1269 AGKGVGGF
+1269 
-1277 SGAGQSA
+1277 
-1284 SPEEPLY
+1284 
-1291 AQVAKKVRAKID
+1291 
-1303 QLNESASA
+1303 
-1311 INRKMD
+1311 
-1317 RINKIASAGKGVG
+1317 
-1330 GFRGAGQSA
+1330 
-1339 SPEEPLYAQ
+1339 
-1348 VAKKVSAKIDQ
+1348 
-1359 LNESASAINRKIDR
+1359 
-1373 INKIASAGKG
+1373 
-1383 VGGFRGAG
+1383 
-1391 QSASPEEP
+1391 
-1399 LYAQVA
+1399 
-1405 KKVRAKIDQL
+1405 
-1415 NESASA
+1415 
-1421 INRKI
+1421 
-1426 DRINKIASAGKGVG
+1426 
-1440 GFRGAGQ
+1440 
-1447 SASPEEPLYAQVAK
+1447 
-1461 KVRAK
+1461 
-1466 IDQLNESAS
+1466 
-1475 AINRKI
+1475 
-1481 DRINKIA
+1481 
-1488 SAGKGVGGFSGAGQS
+1488 
-1503 ASPEEPLY
+1503 
-1511 AQVAKKVRAKIDQL
+1511 
-1525 NESASAINRKMDRI
+1525 
-1539 NKIASAGKGVGGF
+1539 
-1552 RGAGQSASPEEPL
+1552 
-1565 YAQVA
+1565 
-1570 KKVSAKIDQLNESA
+1570 
-1584 SAINRKM
+1584 
-1591 DRINKI
+1591 
-1597 ASAGKGVGGFRGA
+1597 
-1610 GQSASPEE
+1610 
-1618 PIYAQVAKKV
+1618 
-1628 SAKIDQLNESASAIN
+1628 
-1643 RKMDRINK
+1643 
-1651 IASAGKGV
+1651 
-1659 GGFRGAGQSASPEE
+1659 
-1673 PLYAQVAKKVSAKI
+1673 
-1687 DQLNESASA
+1687 
-1696 INRKIDRINK
+1696 
-1706 IASAGKGVGGF
+1706 
-1717 SGAGQSASPE
+1717 
-1727 EPIYAQV
+1727 
-1734 AKKVSAKI
+1734 
-1742 DQLNES
+1742 
-1748 ASAINRKIDRINKI
+1748 
-1762 ASAGKGVGGFSGA
+1762 
-1775 GQSASP
+1775 SASP

-1792 ANQAGFSLRR
+1792 ANQAGFPLRR

-1814 SREQEL
+1814 PREQEL

-1835 AGHFDKL
+1835 TGHFGKL

-1851 STKKNALKL
+1851 STKKNAVNL

-1868 PTGLQA
+1868 PTSLQA

-1891 QSGTINEKA
+1891 KNGGINEKA

-1921 HNVGSAHLSE
+1921 HNVGSIPLSD

-1973 FSTGSYSLMK
+1973 FSAGSYSLAK
-1983 ANVEHGVKN
+1983 ANVELGVKN
-1992 TTKGGFQKS
+1992 INTKSGFQKS

>member
-15 TLNQT
+15 TPNPT

-31 QAAFIKV
+31 QVAFIKV
-38 DNAVASFDPDQKPIV
+38 DSAVASYDPDQKPIV

-75 NKAIKNPTKKNQYF
+75 NKAIKNPAKKNQYF

-129 VSLQKDPSK
+129 VSFQKDPSE
-138 INTQQIQNFMENII
+138 INTQQIRNFMENII

-181 IRSDE
+181 IRSDQ

-197 ARQEAEKNA
+197 ERQEAEKNA
-206 EPTGGDWL
+206 EPSGGDWL

-238 RPDFEQNI
+238 RPDFEQNL

-276 DMEMLDVEGVADKD
+276 DVEMLDVEGVADKN

-306 SVLMGS
+306 SVLMGG
-312 HSGIEPEKVSLL
+312 HSNIEPEKVSLL

-341 GYKNQQ
+341 GYKDQQ

-357 HLNNGSGLV
+357 HLNNGSGLI
-366 IAGNENGIKNPS
+366 IAGNEDGIKNPS
-378 FYLYKQDQLTGL
+378 FYLYKEDQLTGL

-404 FMEFLAQ
+404 FMEFLAK

-436 DRKAYLDALGSD
+436 DRKAYLDALGND
-448 HIAFVSKKDPKHLA
+448 HVAFVSKKDQKHLA

-490 TKTTLQ
+490 VKTTLQ

-510 NFKYTNV
+510 NFKYTNA
-517 SKSPDKGLGATNG
+517 SKSPDKGVSATNG

-568 KGLSPQEANKLIK
+568 KGLSQQEANKLIK

-587 KELVGKVSNFNK
+587 KELVGKVSNFNQ

-606 TGNYDEVKKAQKD
+606 TGSYDEVKKAQKD

-628 SLEKEVAK
+628 HLEKEVAK

-648 EAKAQANSQKDKI
+648 ESKAQANSQKDKI

-675 AAFDPNLKGV
+675 AAFDPNLKGI

-741 ISKIENLNAALNDF
+741 ISKIENLNAALNEL

-790 DNLNQAVSETKLT
+790 ENLNQAVSETKLT
-803 GNFSKVEQAL
+803 GDFSKVEQAL
-813 AELKNLS
+813 AELKSLS
-820 LDLGKNSDLQFV
+820 LDQKNESFNVGKNSDLQSV
-832 RDGVRGTLVGNGL
+832 RDSVRGTLVGNGL
-845 SKTEATTLTKNFSDI
+845 SKTEATKLSKNFSEI

-865 EKLFGKSNNNN
+865 EKLFGKSNNNS

-886 YAQVNKKKAGQ
+886 YAKVNKKKAGQ
-897 ATSPEEPIYAQVARK
+897 VASPEEPIYAQVAK
-912 MSVKIDQLNEAASA
+912 KVSAKIDQLNEATSA

-949 AGQSA
+949 AG
-954 SPEEPI
+954 
-960 YAQVAK
+960 
-966 KVSAKIDQLNE
+966 
-977 SASAINRKIDR
+977 R
-988 INKIASAGKG
+988 
-998 VGGFSGAGQ
+998 
-1007 SASPEEP
+1007 
-1014 IYAQVAK
+1014 
-1021 KVRAKID
+1021 
-1028 QLNESA
+1028 
-1034 SAINRKMDRINKIA
+1034 
-1048 SAGKGVG
+1048 
-1055 GFRGAGQSAS
+1055 
-1065 PEEPIYAQVAKK
+1065 
-1077 VRAKI
+1077 
-1082 DQLNESASAI
+1082 
-1092 NRKMD
+1092 
-1097 RINKIASAGKG
+1097 
-1108 VGGFSGA
+1108 
-1115 GQSASPEEPLYAQV
+1115 
-1129 AKKVR
+1129 
-1134 AKIDQLN
+1134 
-1141 ESASAINRK
+1141 
-1150 IDRINKIASAGKGV
+1150 
-1164 GGFRGA
+1164 
-1170 GQSASPEEPI
+1170 
-1180 YAQVAKK
+1180 
-1187 VSAKIDQLNESA
+1187 
-1199 SAINRKMDRINK
+1199 
-1211 IASAGKGVGGFSGA
+1211 
-1225 GQSASPEEPLYAQV
+1225 
-1239 AKKVSAK
+1239 
-1246 IDQLNESASAI
+1246 
-1257 NRKIDRINKIAS
+1257 
-1269 AGKGVGGF
+1269 
-1277 SGAGQSA
+1277 
-1284 SPEEPLY
+1284 
-1291 AQVAKKVRAKID
+1291 
-1303 QLNESASA
+1303 
-1311 INRKMD
+1311 
-1317 RINKIASAGKGVG
+1317 
-1330 GFRGAGQSA
+1330 
-1339 SPEEPLYAQ
+1339 
-1348 VAKKVSAKIDQ
+1348 
-1359 LNESASAINRKIDR
+1359 
-1373 INKIASAGKG
+1373 
-1383 VGGFRGAG
+1383 
-1391 QSASPEEP
+1391 
-1399 LYAQVA
+1399 
-1405 KKVRAKIDQL
+1405 
-1415 NESASA
+1415 
-1421 INRKI
+1421 
-1426 DRINKIASAGKGVG
+1426 
-1440 GFRGAGQ
+1440 
-1447 SASPEEPLYAQVAK
+1447 
-1461 KVRAK
+1461 
-1466 IDQLNESAS
+1466 
-1475 AINRKI
+1475 
-1481 DRINKIA
+1481 
-1488 SAGKGVGGFSGAGQS
+1488 
-1503 ASPEEPLY
+1503 
-1511 AQVAKKVRAKIDQL
+1511 
-1525 NESASAINRKMDRI
+1525 
-1539 NKIASAGKGVGGF
+1539 
-1552 RGAGQSASPEEPL
+1552 
-1565 YAQVA
+1565 
-1570 KKVSAKIDQLNESA
+1570 
-1584 SAINRKM
+1584 
-1591 DRINKI
+1591 
-1597 ASAGKGVGGFRGA
+1597 
-1610 GQSASPEE
+1610 
-1618 PIYAQVAKKV
+1618 
-1628 SAKIDQLNESASAIN
+1628 
-1643 RKMDRINK
+1643 
-1651 IASAGKGV
+1651 
-1659 GGFRGAGQSASPEE
+1659 
-1673 PLYAQVAKKVSAKI
+1673 
-1687 DQLNESASA
+1687 
-1696 INRKIDRINK
+1696 
-1706 IASAGKGVGGF
+1706 
-1717 SGAGQSASPE
+1717 
-1727 EPIYAQV
+1727 
-1734 AKKVSAKI
+1734 
-1742 DQLNES
+1742 
-1748 ASAINRKIDRINKI
+1748 
-1762 ASAGKGVGGFSGA
+1762 
-1775 GQSASP
+1775 SASP

-1792 ANQAGFSLRR
+1792 ANQAGFPLRR
-1802 SAAVNDLSKVGL
+1802 YAAVNDLSKVGL

-1820 TRRIGDLNQAVSEAK
+1820 TRRIGDLSQAVSEAK
-1835 AGHFDKL
+1835 TGHFGNL

-1891 QSGTINEKA
+1891 QHGAINEKA
-1900 TGMLTQKNPEW
+1900 TGVLTQKNPEW

-1921 HNVGSAHLSE
+1921 HNVGSTHLSE

-1973 FSTGSYSLMK
+1973 FSTGSYSLAK
-1983 ANVEHGVKN
+1983 ANAELGVKN
-1992 TTKGGFQKS
+1992 INTKGGFQKS

>member
-15 TLNQT
+15 TLNPT

-31 QAAFIKV
+31 QVAFLKV
-38 DNAVASFDPDQKPIV
+38 DSAVASFDPDQKPIV
-53 DKNDR
+53 DKNDK

-75 NKAIKNPTKKNQYF
+75 NKAIKNPAKKNQYF

-110 SVDSF
+110 SVESF

-129 VSLQKDPSK
+129 VSLQKDPSE
-138 INTQQIQNFMENII
+138 INTQQIRNFMENII

-191 FDEFLK
+191 FDESLK

-206 EPTGGDWL
+206 EPAGGDWL

-276 DMEMLDVEGVADKD
+276 DMEMLDVEGVADND

-306 SVLMGS
+306 SMLMGS
-312 HSGIEPEKVSLL
+312 HSNIEPEKVSLL

-347 GSNVATLINA
+347 GNNVATLINA
-357 HLNNGSGLV
+357 HLRNGSGLV
-366 IAGNENGIKNPS
+366 IAGNEEGIKNPS

-390 KQALSQEEIQNKVD
+390 KQAMSQEEIQNKVD

-421 KEKEKFQTEIGNFQK
+421 KEKEKFQTEIENFQK
-436 DRKAYLDALGSD
+436 DRKAYLDALGND
-448 HIAFVSKKDPKHLA
+448 HVAFVSKKDPKHLA

-490 TKTTLQ
+490 VKTTLQ
-496 GSLKYDGVMFVDYS
+496 GNLKYDGVMFVNYS
-510 NFKYTNV
+510 NFKYTNA
-517 SKSPDKGLGATNG
+517 SKSPDRGLGATNG
-530 VSHLEANFSKVA
+530 VSHLEANLSKVA

-619 LEKSLRKRE
+619 LEKSIRKRE
-628 SLEKEVAK
+628 HLEKEVAK

-661 FALINKEASKEARA
+661 FALINQEASKEARV
-675 AAFDPNLKGV
+675 AAFDPNLKGI

-717 FSKAEETLKALKDSV
+717 FSKAEETLKALKDSM

-775 SIKDVIINQK
+775 SIKDVSINQK

-790 DNLNQAVSETKLT
+790 DNLNQAVSEAKLT
-803 GNFSKVEQAL
+803 GDFSKVEQAL

-820 LDLGKNSDLQFV
+820 LDQKNESFNVEKNSDLQSV
-832 RDGVRGTLVGNGL
+832 RDSVRGTLVGNGL
-845 SKTEATTLTKNFSDI
+845 SKTEATKLSKNFSDI

-865 EKLFGKSNNNN
+865 EKLFGKSNS

-886 YAQVNKKKAGQ
+886 YAQVNKKKTGQ
-897 ATSPEEPIYAQVARK
+897 A
-912 MSVKIDQLNEAASA
+912 
-926 INRKIDRINKIASAG
+926 
-941 KGVGGFSG
+941 
-949 AGQSA
+949 A

-960 YAQVAK
+960 YTQVAK

-977 SASAINRKIDR
+977 ATSK
-988 INKIASAGKG
+988 
-998 VGGFSGAGQ
+998 
-1007 SASPEEP
+1007 
-1014 IYAQVAK
+1014 
-1021 KVRAKID
+1021 
-1028 QLNESA
+1028 
-1034 SAINRKMDRINKIA
+1034 
-1048 SAGKGVG
+1048 
-1055 GFRGAGQSAS
+1055 
-1065 PEEPIYAQVAKK
+1065 
-1077 VRAKI
+1077 
-1082 DQLNESASAI
+1082 
-1092 NRKMD
+1092 
-1097 RINKIASAGKG
+1097 
-1108 VGGFSGA
+1108 
-1115 GQSASPEEPLYAQV
+1115 
-1129 AKKVR
+1129 
-1134 AKIDQLN
+1134 
-1141 ESASAINRK
+1141 
-1150 IDRINKIASAGKGV
+1150 
-1164 GGFRGA
+1164 
-1170 GQSASPEEPI
+1170 
-1180 YAQVAKK
+1180 
-1187 VSAKIDQLNESA
+1187 
-1199 SAINRKMDRINK
+1199 
-1211 IASAGKGVGGFSGA
+1211 
-1225 GQSASPEEPLYAQV
+1225 
-1239 AKKVSAK
+1239 
-1246 IDQLNESASAI
+1246 
-1257 NRKIDRINKIAS
+1257 
-1269 AGKGVGGF
+1269 
-1277 SGAGQSA
+1277 
-1284 SPEEPLY
+1284 
-1291 AQVAKKVRAKID
+1291 
-1303 QLNESASA
+1303 
-1311 INRKMD
+1311 
-1317 RINKIASAGKGVG
+1317 
-1330 GFRGAGQSA
+1330 
-1339 SPEEPLYAQ
+1339 
-1348 VAKKVSAKIDQ
+1348 
-1359 LNESASAINRKIDR
+1359 
-1373 INKIASAGKG
+1373 
-1383 VGGFRGAG
+1383 
-1391 QSASPEEP
+1391 
-1399 LYAQVA
+1399 
-1405 KKVRAKIDQL
+1405 
-1415 NESASA
+1415 
-1421 INRKI
+1421 
-1426 DRINKIASAGKGVG
+1426 
-1440 GFRGAGQ
+1440 
-1447 SASPEEPLYAQVAK
+1447 
-1461 KVRAK
+1461 
-1466 IDQLNESAS
+1466 
-1475 AINRKI
+1475 
-1481 DRINKIA
+1481 
-1488 SAGKGVGGFSGAGQS
+1488 
-1503 ASPEEPLY
+1503 
-1511 AQVAKKVRAKIDQL
+1511 
-1525 NESASAINRKMDRI
+1525 
-1539 NKIASAGKGVGGF
+1539 
-1552 RGAGQSASPEEPL
+1552 
-1565 YAQVA
+1565 
-1570 KKVSAKIDQLNESA
+1570 
-1584 SAINRKM
+1584 
-1591 DRINKI
+1591 
-1597 ASAGKGVGGFRGA
+1597 
-1610 GQSASPEE
+1610 
-1618 PIYAQVAKKV
+1618 
-1628 SAKIDQLNESASAIN
+1628 
-1643 RKMDRINK
+1643 
-1651 IASAGKGV
+1651 
-1659 GGFRGAGQSASPEE
+1659 
-1673 PLYAQVAKKVSAKI
+1673 
-1687 DQLNESASA
+1687 
-1696 INRKIDRINK
+1696 
-1706 IASAGKGVGGF
+1706 
-1717 SGAGQSASPE
+1717 
-1727 EPIYAQV
+1727 
-1734 AKKVSAKI
+1734 
-1742 DQLNES
+1742 
-1748 ASAINRKIDRINKI
+1748 INRKIDRINKI

-1792 ANQAGFSLRR
+1792 ANQAGFPLRR

-1820 TRRIGDLNQAVSEAK
+1820 TSRIGDLNQAVSEAK
-1835 AGHFDKL
+1835 TGHFGKL

-1851 STKKNALKL
+1851 STKKNAVNL
-1860 WVESAKQV
+1860 WVGSAKQV

-1891 QSGTINEKA
+1891 KNGAVNEKA

-1921 HNVGSAHLSE
+1921 HNVGSIPLSD

-1973 FSTGSYSLMK
+1973 FSQGSYSLAK
-1983 ANVEHGVKN
+1983 AELGVKN
-1992 TTKGGFQKS
+1992 INTKSGFQKS

>member
-1 MTNETIDQTTTPDQ
+1 MTNETVDQTTTP
-15 TLNQT
+15 NQT

-31 QAAFIKV
+31 QVAFIKV
-38 DNAVASFDPDQKPIV
+38 DSAVASFDPDQKPIV

-75 NKAIKNPTKKNQYF
+75 NKAIKNPAKKNQYF

-110 SVDSF
+110 SVESF
-115 KKFGDQRYQIFTSW
+115 RKFGDQRYQIFTSW

-191 FDEFLK
+191 FDESLK
-197 ARQEAEKNA
+197 ERQEAEKNA
-206 EPTGGDWL
+206 EPAGGDWL

-232 TLHQEP
+232 TLNQEP
-238 RPDFEQNI
+238 RPDFEQNL

-262 LLDERGNFSKFTLG
+262 LLDERGNFFKFTLG

-306 SVLMGS
+306 SVLMGG
-312 HSGIEPEKVSLL
+312 HSNIEPEKVSLL

-341 GYKNQQ
+341 GYKDQQ

-357 HLNNGSGLV
+357 HLHNGSGLV
-366 IAGNENGIKNPS
+366 IAGNEDGIKNPS
-378 FYLYKQDQLTGL
+378 FYLYKEDQLTGL

-404 FMEFLAQ
+404 FMEFLAK

-436 DRKAYLDALGSD
+436 DRKAYLDALGND

-469 GEVSYTLKDYGK
+469 GELSYTLKDYGK

-496 GSLKYDGVMFVDYS
+496 GSLKYDGVMFVNYS
-510 NFKYTNV
+510 NFKYTNA
-517 SKSPDKGLGATNG
+517 SKSPNKGLGTTNG

-556 YIRRDLEDKLWA
+556 YIRRDLEDKLCA

-587 KELVGKVSNFNK
+587 KEMIGKVSNFNK

-628 SLEKEVAK
+628 HLEKEVAK

-703 GKSFDELKNGKNND
+703 GKSFDELKNGKND

-755 KNGKNKD
+755 KNGKNND

-803 GNFSKVEQAL
+803 GDFSKVEQAL

-820 LDLGKNSDLQFV
+820 LDLGKNSDLQKSV
-832 RDGVRGTLVGNGL
+832 KNGVNGTLVGNGL

-860 RKELS
+860 RKELN
-865 EKLFGKSNNNN
+865 EKLFGNSNNNN
-876 NGLKNNEEPI
+876 NGLKNNTEPI

-897 ATSPEEPIYAQVARK
+897 A
-912 MSVKIDQLNEAASA
+912 
-926 INRKIDRINKIASAG
+926 
-941 KGVGGFSG
+941 
-949 AGQSA
+949 A

-977 SASAINRKIDR
+977 ATSAINRKIDR

-998 VGGFSGAGQ
+998 VGNFSGAG
-1007 SASPEEP
+1007 
-1014 IYAQVAK
+1014 
-1021 KVRAKID
+1021 R
-1028 QLNESA
+1028 
-1034 SAINRKMDRINKIA
+1034 
-1048 SAGKGVG
+1048 
-1055 GFRGAGQSAS
+1055 
-1065 PEEPIYAQVAKK
+1065 
-1077 VRAKI
+1077 
-1082 DQLNESASAI
+1082 
-1092 NRKMD
+1092 
-1097 RINKIASAGKG
+1097 
-1108 VGGFSGA
+1108 
-1115 GQSASPEEPLYAQV
+1115 
-1129 AKKVR
+1129 
-1134 AKIDQLN
+1134 
-1141 ESASAINRK
+1141 
-1150 IDRINKIASAGKGV
+1150 
-1164 GGFRGA
+1164 
-1170 GQSASPEEPI
+1170 
-1180 YAQVAKK
+1180 
-1187 VSAKIDQLNESA
+1187 
-1199 SAINRKMDRINK
+1199 
-1211 IASAGKGVGGFSGA
+1211 
-1225 GQSASPEEPLYAQV
+1225 
-1239 AKKVSAK
+1239 
-1246 IDQLNESASAI
+1246 
-1257 NRKIDRINKIAS
+1257 
-1269 AGKGVGGF
+1269 
-1277 SGAGQSA
+1277 
-1284 SPEEPLY
+1284 
-1291 AQVAKKVRAKID
+1291 
-1303 QLNESASA
+1303 
-1311 INRKMD
+1311 
-1317 RINKIASAGKGVG
+1317 
-1330 GFRGAGQSA
+1330 
-1339 SPEEPLYAQ
+1339 
-1348 VAKKVSAKIDQ
+1348 
-1359 LNESASAINRKIDR
+1359 
-1373 INKIASAGKG
+1373 
-1383 VGGFRGAG
+1383 
-1391 QSASPEEP
+1391 
-1399 LYAQVA
+1399 
-1405 KKVRAKIDQL
+1405 
-1415 NESASA
+1415 
-1421 INRKI
+1421 
-1426 DRINKIASAGKGVG
+1426 
-1440 GFRGAGQ
+1440 
-1447 SASPEEPLYAQVAK
+1447 
-1461 KVRAK
+1461 
-1466 IDQLNESAS
+1466 
-1475 AINRKI
+1475 
-1481 DRINKIA
+1481 
-1488 SAGKGVGGFSGAGQS
+1488 
-1503 ASPEEPLY
+1503 
-1511 AQVAKKVRAKIDQL
+1511 
-1525 NESASAINRKMDRI
+1525 
-1539 NKIASAGKGVGGF
+1539 
-1552 RGAGQSASPEEPL
+1552 
-1565 YAQVA
+1565 
-1570 KKVSAKIDQLNESA
+1570 
-1584 SAINRKM
+1584 
-1591 DRINKI
+1591 
-1597 ASAGKGVGGFRGA
+1597 
-1610 GQSASPEE
+1610 
-1618 PIYAQVAKKV
+1618 
-1628 SAKIDQLNESASAIN
+1628 
-1643 RKMDRINK
+1643 
-1651 IASAGKGV
+1651 
-1659 GGFRGAGQSASPEE
+1659 
-1673 PLYAQVAKKVSAKI
+1673 
-1687 DQLNESASA
+1687 
-1696 INRKIDRINK
+1696 
-1706 IASAGKGVGGF
+1706 
-1717 SGAGQSASPE
+1717 
-1727 EPIYAQV
+1727 
-1734 AKKVSAKI
+1734 
-1742 DQLNES
+1742 
-1748 ASAINRKIDRINKI
+1748 
-1762 ASAGKGVGGFSGA
+1762 
-1775 GQSASP
+1775 SASP

-1792 ANQAGFSLRR
+1792 ANQAGFPLRR

-1835 AGHFDKL
+1835 TGHFGKL

-1879 ATNSHT
+1879 ATNSHI

-1891 QSGTINEKA
+1891 QNGGINEKV

-1992 TTKGGFQKS
+1992 TTKSGFQKS

>member
-31 QAAFIKV
+31 QVAFIKV
-38 DNAVASFDPDQKPIV
+38 DNAVASFDPDQKPII

-75 NKAIKNPTKKNQYF
+75 NKAIKNPAKKNQYF

-110 SVDSF
+110 SVESF

-129 VSLQKDPSK
+129 VSLQKDPSQ
-138 INTQQIQNFMENII
+138 INTRQIRNFMENII

-191 FDEFLK
+191 FDESLK

-206 EPTGGDWL
+206 EPAGEPTGGDWL

-232 TLHQEP
+232 TLNQEP
-238 RPDFEQNI
+238 RPDFEQNL

-262 LLDERGNFSKFTLG
+262 LLDERGNFFKFTLG

-306 SVLMGS
+306 SVLMGG
-312 HSGIEPEKVSLL
+312 HSNIEPEKVSLL

-347 GSNVATLINA
+347 GSNVATLINV
-357 HLNNGSGLV
+357 HLNNGSGLI
-366 IAGNENGIKNPS
+366 IAGNEDGIKNPS
-378 FYLYKQDQLTGL
+378 FYLYKEDQLTGL
-390 KQALSQEEIQNKVD
+390 KQAMSQEEIQNKVD
-404 FMEFLAQ
+404 FMEFLAK

-421 KEKEKFQTEIGNFQK
+421 KEKEKFQTEIENFQK
-436 DRKAYLDALGSD
+436 DRKAYLDALGND

-496 GSLKYDGVMFVDYS
+496 GSLKYDGVMFVNYS
-510 NFKYTNV
+510 NFKYTNA
-517 SKSPDKGLGATNG
+517 SKSPNKGLGATNG
-530 VSHLEANFSKVA
+530 VSHLEANLSKVA

-556 YIRRDLEDKLWA
+556 YIRRDLEDKLLA

-587 KELVGKVSNFNK
+587 KEMVGKVSNFNK

-628 SLEKEVAK
+628 HLEKEVAK

-661 FALINKEASKEARA
+661 FALINQEASKEARA
-675 AAFDPNLKGV
+675 AAFDPNLKGI

-703 GKSFDELKNGKNND
+703 GKSFDELKNGKND

-803 GNFSKVEQAL
+803 GDFSKVEQAL
-813 AELKNLS
+813 AELKSLS
-820 LDLGKNSDLQFV
+820 LDLGKNSDLQKSV
-832 RDGVRGTLVGNGL
+832 KNGVNGTLIGNGL

-860 RKELS
+860 RKELN
-865 EKLFGKSNNNN
+865 EKLFGNSNNNN
-876 NGLKNNEEPI
+876 NGLKNEPI
-886 YAQVNKKKAGQ
+886 YAKVNKKKTGQ
-897 ATSPEEPIYAQVARK
+897 VASPEEPIYAQVAK
-912 MSVKIDQLNEAASA
+912 KVSAKIDQLNEATSA

-949 AGQSA
+949 AG
-954 SPEEPI
+954 
-960 YAQVAK
+960 
-966 KVSAKIDQLNE
+966 
-977 SASAINRKIDR
+977 R
-988 INKIASAGKG
+988 
-998 VGGFSGAGQ
+998 
-1007 SASPEEP
+1007 
-1014 IYAQVAK
+1014 
-1021 KVRAKID
+1021 
-1028 QLNESA
+1028 
-1034 SAINRKMDRINKIA
+1034 
-1048 SAGKGVG
+1048 
-1055 GFRGAGQSAS
+1055 
-1065 PEEPIYAQVAKK
+1065 
-1077 VRAKI
+1077 
-1082 DQLNESASAI
+1082 
-1092 NRKMD
+1092 
-1097 RINKIASAGKG
+1097 
-1108 VGGFSGA
+1108 
-1115 GQSASPEEPLYAQV
+1115 
-1129 AKKVR
+1129 
-1134 AKIDQLN
+1134 
-1141 ESASAINRK
+1141 
-1150 IDRINKIASAGKGV
+1150 
-1164 GGFRGA
+1164 
-1170 GQSASPEEPI
+1170 
-1180 YAQVAKK
+1180 
-1187 VSAKIDQLNESA
+1187 
-1199 SAINRKMDRINK
+1199 
-1211 IASAGKGVGGFSGA
+1211 
-1225 GQSASPEEPLYAQV
+1225 
-1239 AKKVSAK
+1239 
-1246 IDQLNESASAI
+1246 
-1257 NRKIDRINKIAS
+1257 
-1269 AGKGVGGF
+1269 
-1277 SGAGQSA
+1277 
-1284 SPEEPLY
+1284 
-1291 AQVAKKVRAKID
+1291 
-1303 QLNESASA
+1303 
-1311 INRKMD
+1311 
-1317 RINKIASAGKGVG
+1317 
-1330 GFRGAGQSA
+1330 
-1339 SPEEPLYAQ
+1339 
-1348 VAKKVSAKIDQ
+1348 
-1359 LNESASAINRKIDR
+1359 
-1373 INKIASAGKG
+1373 
-1383 VGGFRGAG
+1383 
-1391 QSASPEEP
+1391 
-1399 LYAQVA
+1399 
-1405 KKVRAKIDQL
+1405 
-1415 NESASA
+1415 
-1421 INRKI
+1421 
-1426 DRINKIASAGKGVG
+1426 
-1440 GFRGAGQ
+1440 
-1447 SASPEEPLYAQVAK
+1447 
-1461 KVRAK
+1461 
-1466 IDQLNESAS
+1466 
-1475 AINRKI
+1475 
-1481 DRINKIA
+1481 
-1488 SAGKGVGGFSGAGQS
+1488 
-1503 ASPEEPLY
+1503 
-1511 AQVAKKVRAKIDQL
+1511 
-1525 NESASAINRKMDRI
+1525 
-1539 NKIASAGKGVGGF
+1539 
-1552 RGAGQSASPEEPL
+1552 
-1565 YAQVA
+1565 
-1570 KKVSAKIDQLNESA
+1570 
-1584 SAINRKM
+1584 
-1591 DRINKI
+1591 
-1597 ASAGKGVGGFRGA
+1597 
-1610 GQSASPEE
+1610 
-1618 PIYAQVAKKV
+1618 
-1628 SAKIDQLNESASAIN
+1628 
-1643 RKMDRINK
+1643 
-1651 IASAGKGV
+1651 
-1659 GGFRGAGQSASPEE
+1659 
-1673 PLYAQVAKKVSAKI
+1673 
-1687 DQLNESASA
+1687 
-1696 INRKIDRINK
+1696 
-1706 IASAGKGVGGF
+1706 
-1717 SGAGQSASPE
+1717 
-1727 EPIYAQV
+1727 
-1734 AKKVSAKI
+1734 
-1742 DQLNES
+1742 
-1748 ASAINRKIDRINKI
+1748 
-1762 ASAGKGVGGFSGA
+1762 
-1775 GQSASP
+1775 SASP
-1781 EPIYATIDFDE
+1781 EPIYATIDFDD
-1792 ANQAGFSLRR
+1792 ANQAGFPLRR
-1802 SAAVNDLSKVGL
+1802 SAAVNNLSKVGL

-1835 AGHFDKL
+1835 TGHFDKL

-1868 PTGLQA
+1868 PTGLSA

-1983 ANVEHGVKN
+1983 ANAEHGVKN
-1992 TTKGGFQKS
+1992 TTKSGFQKS

>member
-15 TLNQT
+15 TLNQ

-31 QAAFIKV
+31 QVAFIKV

-75 NKAIKNPTKKNQYF
+75 NKAIKNPAKKNQYF

-138 INTQQIQNFMENII
+138 INTQQIRNFMENII

-181 IRSDE
+181 IRSDQ

-191 FDEFLK
+191 FDESLK
-197 ARQEAEKNA
+197 ERQEAEKNA
-206 EPTGGDWL
+206 EPAGGDWL

-262 LLDERGNFSKFTLG
+262 LLDERGNFFKFTLG
-276 DMEMLDVEGVADKD
+276 DVEMLDVEGVADKD

-306 SVLMGS
+306 SVLMGG
-312 HSGIEPEKVSLL
+312 HSNIEPEKVSLL

-341 GYKNQQ
+341 GYKDQQ

-357 HLNNGSGLV
+357 HLNNGSGLI
-366 IAGNENGIKNPS
+366 IAGNEDGIKNPS
-378 FYLYKQDQLTGL
+378 FYLYKEDQLTGL

-404 FMEFLAQ
+404 FMEFLAK

-436 DRKAYLDALGSD
+436 DRKAYLDALGND

-496 GSLKYDGVMFVDYS
+496 GNLKYDGVMFVNYS
-510 NFKYTNV
+510 NFKYTNA
-517 SKSPDKGLGATNG
+517 SKSPDKGVSATNG

-568 KGLSPQEANKLIK
+568 KGLSPQEASKLIK

-587 KELVGKVSNFNK
+587 KELVGKVSNLNK

-606 TGNYDEVKKAQKD
+606 TGNYDGVKKAQKD

-628 SLEKEVAK
+628 HLEKEVAK

-675 AAFDPNLKGV
+675 AAFDPNLKGI

-790 DNLNQAVSETKLT
+790 ENLNQAVSETKLT
-803 GNFSKVEQAL
+803 GDFSKVEQAL

-860 RKELS
+860 RKELN
-865 EKLFGKSNNNN
+865 EKLFGNSNNNN
-876 NGLKNNEEPI
+876 NGLKNNTEPIYAQVNKKKTGQATSPEEPI

-897 ATSPEEPIYAQVARK
+897 ATSPEEPIYAQVA
-912 MSVKIDQLNEAASA
+912 
-926 INRKIDRINKIASAG
+926 
-941 KGVGGFSG
+941 
-949 AGQSA
+949 
-954 SPEEPI
+954 
-960 YAQVAK
+960 K

-977 SASAINRKIDR
+977 AT
-988 INKIASAGKG
+988 
-998 VGGFSGAGQ
+998 
-1007 SASPEEP
+1007 
-1014 IYAQVAK
+1014 
-1021 KVRAKID
+1021 
-1028 QLNESA
+1028 
-1034 SAINRKMDRINKIA
+1034 
-1048 SAGKGVG
+1048 
-1055 GFRGAGQSAS
+1055 
-1065 PEEPIYAQVAKK
+1065 
-1077 VRAKI
+1077 
-1082 DQLNESASAI
+1082 
-1092 NRKMD
+1092 
-1097 RINKIASAGKG
+1097 
-1108 VGGFSGA
+1108 
-1115 GQSASPEEPLYAQV
+1115 
-1129 AKKVR
+1129 
-1134 AKIDQLN
+1134 
-1141 ESASAINRK
+1141 
-1150 IDRINKIASAGKGV
+1150 
-1164 GGFRGA
+1164 
-1170 GQSASPEEPI
+1170 
-1180 YAQVAKK
+1180 
-1187 VSAKIDQLNESA
+1187 
-1199 SAINRKMDRINK
+1199 
-1211 IASAGKGVGGFSGA
+1211 
-1225 GQSASPEEPLYAQV
+1225 
-1239 AKKVSAK
+1239 
-1246 IDQLNESASAI
+1246 
-1257 NRKIDRINKIAS
+1257 
-1269 AGKGVGGF
+1269 
-1277 SGAGQSA
+1277 
-1284 SPEEPLY
+1284 
-1291 AQVAKKVRAKID
+1291 
-1303 QLNESASA
+1303 
-1311 INRKMD
+1311 
-1317 RINKIASAGKGVG
+1317 
-1330 GFRGAGQSA
+1330 
-1339 SPEEPLYAQ
+1339 
-1348 VAKKVSAKIDQ
+1348 
-1359 LNESASAINRKIDR
+1359 
-1373 INKIASAGKG
+1373 
-1383 VGGFRGAG
+1383 
-1391 QSASPEEP
+1391 
-1399 LYAQVA
+1399 
-1405 KKVRAKIDQL
+1405 
-1415 NESASA
+1415 
-1421 INRKI
+1421 
-1426 DRINKIASAGKGVG
+1426 
-1440 GFRGAGQ
+1440 
-1447 SASPEEPLYAQVAK
+1447 
-1461 KVRAK
+1461 
-1466 IDQLNESAS
+1466 
-1475 AINRKI
+1475 
-1481 DRINKIA
+1481 
-1488 SAGKGVGGFSGAGQS
+1488 
-1503 ASPEEPLY
+1503 
-1511 AQVAKKVRAKIDQL
+1511 
-1525 NESASAINRKMDRI
+1525 
-1539 NKIASAGKGVGGF
+1539 
-1552 RGAGQSASPEEPL
+1552 
-1565 YAQVA
+1565 
-1570 KKVSAKIDQLNESA
+1570 
-1584 SAINRKM
+1584 
-1591 DRINKI
+1591 
-1597 ASAGKGVGGFRGA
+1597 
-1610 GQSASPEE
+1610 
-1618 PIYAQVAKKV
+1618 
-1628 SAKIDQLNESASAIN
+1628 
-1643 RKMDRINK
+1643 
-1651 IASAGKGV
+1651 
-1659 GGFRGAGQSASPEE
+1659 
-1673 PLYAQVAKKVSAKI
+1673 
-1687 DQLNESASA
+1687 
-1696 INRKIDRINK
+1696 
-1706 IASAGKGVGGF
+1706 
-1717 SGAGQSASPE
+1717 
-1727 EPIYAQV
+1727 
-1734 AKKVSAKI
+1734 
-1742 DQLNES
+1742 
-1748 ASAINRKIDRINKI
+1748 SAINRKIDRINKI

-1792 ANQAGFSLRR
+1792 ANQAGFPLRR
-1802 SAAVNDLSKVGL
+1802 HAGVGDLSKVGL

-1835 AGHFDKL
+1835 TGHFDKL

-1860 WVESAKQV
+1860 WVESAKKV
-1868 PTGLQA
+1868 PTSLQA

-1891 QSGTINEKA
+1891 KDGTINEKA
-1900 TGMLTQKNPEW
+1900 TGVLTQKNPEW

-1939 KNMKDYSDSFKFS
+1939 KNMKGYSDSFKFS
-1952 TKLNNAVKDIKS
+1952 TKLSNAVKDIKS
-1964 SFVQFLTNT
+1964 SFVQFLTNA
-1973 FSTGSYSLMK
+1973 FSTGAYNLMK
-1983 ANVEHGVKN
+1983 ANAELGVKN
-1992 TTKGGFQKS
+1992 INTKSGFQKS

>member
-1 MTNETIDQTTTPDQ
+1 MTNETINQQPQTEAAF
-15 TLNQT
+15 N
-20 DFVPQRFINNL
+20 PQQFINNL
-31 QAAFIKV
+31 QVAFLKV
-38 DNAVASFDPDQKPIV
+38 DNAVASYDPDQKPIV

-64 EKISQLREEYA
+64 EKISQLREEYS

-100 NKDNLIAVDS
+100 NKDNLIAVDY

-138 INTQQIQNFMENII
+138 INTQTIRDFMENII

-181 IRSDE
+181 IRSDQ

-191 FDEFLK
+191 FDESLK
-197 ARQEAEKNA
+197 ERQEAEKNA
-206 EPTGGDWL
+206 EPSSGDWL

-238 RPDFEQNI
+238 RPDFEQNL

-306 SVLMGS
+306 SVLMGG
-312 HSGIEPEKVSLL
+312 HSNIEPEKVSLL

-347 GSNVATLINA
+347 GNNVATLINA
-357 HLNNGSGLV
+357 HLNNGSGLI

-378 FYLYKQDQLTGL
+378 FYLYKEDQLTGL
-390 KQALSQEEIQNKVD
+390 KQAMSQEEIQNKVD
-404 FMEFLAQ
+404 FMEFLAK

-421 KEKEKFQTEIGNFQK
+421 KEKEKFQTEIEYFQK
-436 DRKAYLDALGSD
+436 DRKAYLDALGND
-448 HIAFVSKKDPKHLA
+448 HVAFVSKKDPKHLA

-496 GSLKYDGVMFVDYS
+496 GSLKYDGMMFVDYS
-510 NFKYTNV
+510 NFKYTNA
-517 SKSPDKGLGATNG
+517 SKSPDKGVGATNG

-542 VFNLPNLNNLAITN
+542 VFNLPKLNNLAITN

-587 KELVGKVSNFNK
+587 KELVGKVSNFNQ
-599 AVAEAKN
+599 AIAEAKN

-628 SLEKEVAK
+628 HLEKEVAK

-675 AAFDPNLKGV
+675 AAFDPNLKGI

-703 GKSFDELKNGKNND
+703 GKSFDELKNGNNKD

-755 KNGKNKD
+755 KNGKNSD

-803 GNFSKVEQAL
+803 GDFSKVEQAL
-813 AELKNLS
+813 AELKSLS
-820 LDLGKNSDLQFV
+820 LDQKNESFNVGKNSDLQSV
-832 RDGVRGTLVGNGL
+832 RDSVRGTLVGNGL
-845 SKTEATTLTKNFSDI
+845 SKTEATKLSKNFSDI

-865 EKLFGKSNNNN
+865 EKLFGKSNS

-886 YAQVNKKKAGQ
+886 YAQVNKKKSGQ
-897 ATSPEEPIYAQVARK
+897 V
-912 MSVKIDQLNEAASA
+912 
-926 INRKIDRINKIASAG
+926 
-941 KGVGGFSG
+941 
-949 AGQSA
+949 A

-977 SASAINRKIDR
+977 AT
-988 INKIASAGKG
+988 
-998 VGGFSGAGQ
+998 
-1007 SASPEEP
+1007 
-1014 IYAQVAK
+1014 
-1021 KVRAKID
+1021 
-1028 QLNESA
+1028 
-1034 SAINRKMDRINKIA
+1034 
-1048 SAGKGVG
+1048 
-1055 GFRGAGQSAS
+1055 
-1065 PEEPIYAQVAKK
+1065 
-1077 VRAKI
+1077 
-1082 DQLNESASAI
+1082 
-1092 NRKMD
+1092 
-1097 RINKIASAGKG
+1097 
-1108 VGGFSGA
+1108 
-1115 GQSASPEEPLYAQV
+1115 
-1129 AKKVR
+1129 
-1134 AKIDQLN
+1134 
-1141 ESASAINRK
+1141 
-1150 IDRINKIASAGKGV
+1150 
-1164 GGFRGA
+1164 
-1170 GQSASPEEPI
+1170 
-1180 YAQVAKK
+1180 
-1187 VSAKIDQLNESA
+1187 
-1199 SAINRKMDRINK
+1199 
-1211 IASAGKGVGGFSGA
+1211 
-1225 GQSASPEEPLYAQV
+1225 
-1239 AKKVSAK
+1239 
-1246 IDQLNESASAI
+1246 
-1257 NRKIDRINKIAS
+1257 
-1269 AGKGVGGF
+1269 
-1277 SGAGQSA
+1277 
-1284 SPEEPLY
+1284 
-1291 AQVAKKVRAKID
+1291 
-1303 QLNESASA
+1303 
-1311 INRKMD
+1311 
-1317 RINKIASAGKGVG
+1317 
-1330 GFRGAGQSA
+1330 
-1339 SPEEPLYAQ
+1339 
-1348 VAKKVSAKIDQ
+1348 
-1359 LNESASAINRKIDR
+1359 
-1373 INKIASAGKG
+1373 
-1383 VGGFRGAG
+1383 
-1391 QSASPEEP
+1391 
-1399 LYAQVA
+1399 
-1405 KKVRAKIDQL
+1405 
-1415 NESASA
+1415 
-1421 INRKI
+1421 
-1426 DRINKIASAGKGVG
+1426 
-1440 GFRGAGQ
+1440 
-1447 SASPEEPLYAQVAK
+1447 
-1461 KVRAK
+1461 
-1466 IDQLNESAS
+1466 
-1475 AINRKI
+1475 
-1481 DRINKIA
+1481 
-1488 SAGKGVGGFSGAGQS
+1488 
-1503 ASPEEPLY
+1503 
-1511 AQVAKKVRAKIDQL
+1511 
-1525 NESASAINRKMDRI
+1525 
-1539 NKIASAGKGVGGF
+1539 
-1552 RGAGQSASPEEPL
+1552 
-1565 YAQVA
+1565 
-1570 KKVSAKIDQLNESA
+1570 
-1584 SAINRKM
+1584 
-1591 DRINKI
+1591 
-1597 ASAGKGVGGFRGA
+1597 
-1610 GQSASPEE
+1610 
-1618 PIYAQVAKKV
+1618 
-1628 SAKIDQLNESASAIN
+1628 
-1643 RKMDRINK
+1643 
-1651 IASAGKGV
+1651 
-1659 GGFRGAGQSASPEE
+1659 
-1673 PLYAQVAKKVSAKI
+1673 
-1687 DQLNESASA
+1687 
-1696 INRKIDRINK
+1696 
-1706 IASAGKGVGGF
+1706 
-1717 SGAGQSASPE
+1717 
-1727 EPIYAQV
+1727 
-1734 AKKVSAKI
+1734 
-1742 DQLNES
+1742 
-1748 ASAINRKIDRINKI
+1748 SAINRKIDRINKI

-1792 ANQAGFSLRR
+1792 ANQAGFPLRR
-1802 SAAVNDLSKVGL
+1802 SAGFDDLSKVGL

-1835 AGHFDKL
+1835 TGHFGNL

-1860 WVESAKQV
+1860 WIESAKQV
-1868 PTGLQA
+1868 PTSLQA

-1891 QSGTINEKA
+1891 QGGTINEKA

-1911 LKLVNDKIVA
+1911 LKLVNDKVVA
-1921 HNVGSAHLSE
+1921 HNVGSTHLSE

-1973 FSTGSYSLMK
+1973 FSQGSYNLMK

>member
-15 TLNQT
+15 TPNQT

-31 QAAFIKV
+31 QVAFLKV
-38 DNAVASFDPDQKPIV
+38 DSAVASFDPDQKPIV
-53 DKNDR
+53 DKNDK

-75 NKAIKNPTKKNQYF
+75 NKAIKNPAKKNQYF

-110 SVDSF
+110 SVESF
-115 KKFGDQRYQIFTSW
+115 RKFGDQRYQIFTSW

-138 INTQQIQNFMENII
+138 INTQQIRNFMENVI

-181 IRSDE
+181 IRSDQ

-191 FDEFLK
+191 FDESLK

-206 EPTGGDWL
+206 EPAGGDWL

-238 RPDFEQNI
+238 RPDFEQNL

-262 LLDERGNFSKFTLG
+262 LLDERGNFFKFTLG
-276 DMEMLDVEGVADKD
+276 DVEMLDVEGVADKD

-306 SVLMGS
+306 SVLMGG
-312 HSGIEPEKVSLL
+312 HSNIEPEKVSLL

-357 HLNNGSGLV
+357 HLNNGSGLI

-378 FYLYKQDQLTGL
+378 FYLYKEDQLTGL
-390 KQALSQEEIQNKVD
+390 KQAMSQEEIQNKVD

-411 NNAKLDNLSE
+411 NNAKLHDLSE

-436 DRKAYLDALGSD
+436 DRKAYLDALGND

-469 GEVSYTLKDYGK
+469 GELSYTLKDYGK

-496 GSLKYDGVMFVDYS
+496 GNLKYDGVMFVNYS
-510 NFKYTNV
+510 NFKYTNA
-517 SKSPDKGLGATNG
+517 SKSPDKGVGATNG

-587 KELVGKVSNFNK
+587 KEMVGKVSNFNK

-628 SLEKEVAK
+628 HLEKEVAK

-675 AAFDPNLKGV
+675 AAFDPNLKGI

-693 ENINKNLKDF
+693 ENINKDLKDF

-803 GNFSKVEQAL
+803 GDFSKVEQAL

-820 LDLGKNSDLQFV
+820 LDLGKNESFNVGKNSDLQSV
-832 RDGVRGTLVGNGL
+832 RDSVRGTLVGNGL
-845 SKTEATTLTKNFSDI
+845 SKTEATKLSKNFSDI
-860 RKELS
+860 RKELN
-865 EKLFGKSNNNN
+865 EKLFGNSNNNN
-876 NGLKNNEEPI
+876 NGLKNNTEPI
-886 YAQVNKKKAGQ
+886 YAQVNKKKTGQ
-897 ATSPEEPIYAQVARK
+897 AT
-912 MSVKIDQLNEAASA
+912 
-926 INRKIDRINKIASAG
+926 
-941 KGVGGFSG
+941 
-949 AGQSA
+949 

-977 SASAINRKIDR
+977 ATSAINRKIDR

-998 VGGFSGAGQ
+998 LGGFSGAGR
-1007 SASPEEP
+1007 SASPE
-1014 IYAQVAK
+1014 
-1021 KVRAKID
+1021 
-1028 QLNESA
+1028 
-1034 SAINRKMDRINKIA
+1034 
-1048 SAGKGVG
+1048 
-1055 GFRGAGQSAS
+1055 
-1065 PEEPIYAQVAKK
+1065 
-1077 VRAKI
+1077 
-1082 DQLNESASAI
+1082 
-1092 NRKMD
+1092 
-1097 RINKIASAGKG
+1097 
-1108 VGGFSGA
+1108 
-1115 GQSASPEEPLYAQV
+1115 
-1129 AKKVR
+1129 
-1134 AKIDQLN
+1134 
-1141 ESASAINRK
+1141 
-1150 IDRINKIASAGKGV
+1150 
-1164 GGFRGA
+1164 
-1170 GQSASPEEPI
+1170 
-1180 YAQVAKK
+1180 
-1187 VSAKIDQLNESA
+1187 
-1199 SAINRKMDRINK
+1199 
-1211 IASAGKGVGGFSGA
+1211 
-1225 GQSASPEEPLYAQV
+1225 
-1239 AKKVSAK
+1239 
-1246 IDQLNESASAI
+1246 
-1257 NRKIDRINKIAS
+1257 
-1269 AGKGVGGF
+1269 
-1277 SGAGQSA
+1277 
-1284 SPEEPLY
+1284 
-1291 AQVAKKVRAKID
+1291 
-1303 QLNESASA
+1303 
-1311 INRKMD
+1311 
-1317 RINKIASAGKGVG
+1317 
-1330 GFRGAGQSA
+1330 
-1339 SPEEPLYAQ
+1339 
-1348 VAKKVSAKIDQ
+1348 
-1359 LNESASAINRKIDR
+1359 
-1373 INKIASAGKG
+1373 
-1383 VGGFRGAG
+1383 
-1391 QSASPEEP
+1391 
-1399 LYAQVA
+1399 
-1405 KKVRAKIDQL
+1405 
-1415 NESASA
+1415 
-1421 INRKI
+1421 
-1426 DRINKIASAGKGVG
+1426 
-1440 GFRGAGQ
+1440 
-1447 SASPEEPLYAQVAK
+1447 
-1461 KVRAK
+1461 
-1466 IDQLNESAS
+1466 
-1475 AINRKI
+1475 
-1481 DRINKIA
+1481 
-1488 SAGKGVGGFSGAGQS
+1488 
-1503 ASPEEPLY
+1503 
-1511 AQVAKKVRAKIDQL
+1511 
-1525 NESASAINRKMDRI
+1525 
-1539 NKIASAGKGVGGF
+1539 
-1552 RGAGQSASPEEPL
+1552 
-1565 YAQVA
+1565 
-1570 KKVSAKIDQLNESA
+1570 
-1584 SAINRKM
+1584 
-1591 DRINKI
+1591 
-1597 ASAGKGVGGFRGA
+1597 
-1610 GQSASPEE
+1610 
-1618 PIYAQVAKKV
+1618 
-1628 SAKIDQLNESASAIN
+1628 
-1643 RKMDRINK
+1643 
-1651 IASAGKGV
+1651 
-1659 GGFRGAGQSASPEE
+1659 
-1673 PLYAQVAKKVSAKI
+1673 
-1687 DQLNESASA
+1687 
-1696 INRKIDRINK
+1696 
-1706 IASAGKGVGGF
+1706 
-1717 SGAGQSASPE
+1717 
-1727 EPIYAQV
+1727 
-1734 AKKVSAKI
+1734 
-1742 DQLNES
+1742 
-1748 ASAINRKIDRINKI
+1748 
-1762 ASAGKGVGGFSGA
+1762 
-1775 GQSASP
+1775 

-1792 ANQAGFSLRR
+1792 ANQAGFPLRR
-1802 SAAVNDLSKVGL
+1802 YAAVNDLSKVGL

-1835 AGHFDKL
+1835 TGHFGNL

-1860 WVESAKQV
+1860 WVESTKQV

-1992 TTKGGFQKS
+1992 TTKSGFQKS

>member
-15 TLNQT
+15 TLNPT

-31 QAAFIKV
+31 QVAFLKV
-38 DNAVASFDPDQKPIV
+38 DNAVASYDPDQKPIV

-75 NKAIKNPTKKNQYF
+75 NKAIKNPSKKNQYF

-138 INTQQIQNFMENII
+138 INTQQIRNFMENII

-191 FDEFLK
+191 FDESLK
-197 ARQEAEKNA
+197 ERQEAEKNA
-206 EPTGGDWL
+206 EPAGDWL

-238 RPDFEQNI
+238 RPDFEQNL

-262 LLDERGNFSKFTLG
+262 LLDERGIFFKFTLG

-306 SVLMGS
+306 SVLMGG
-312 HSGIEPEKVSLL
+312 HSNIEPEKVSLL

-341 GYKNQQ
+341 GYKDQQ

-357 HLNNGSGLV
+357 HLNNGSGLI
-366 IAGNENGIKNPS
+366 IAGNEDGIKNPS
-378 FYLYKQDQLTGL
+378 FYLYKEDQLTGL
-390 KQALSQEEIQNKVD
+390 KQAMSQEEIQNKVD
-404 FMEFLAQ
+404 FMEFLAK

-421 KEKEKFQTEIGNFQK
+421 KEKEKFQTEIENLQK
-436 DRKAYLDALGSD
+436 DRKAYLDALGND

-490 TKTTLQ
+490 VKTTLQ
-496 GSLKYDGVMFVDYS
+496 GSLNYDGVMFVDYS
-510 NFKYTNV
+510 NFKYTNA
-517 SKSPDKGLGATNG
+517 SKSPDKGVGTTNG

-556 YIRRDLEDKLWA
+556 YIRRDLEDKLLA

-587 KELVGKVSNFNK
+587 KELVGKVVNFNK

-628 SLEKEVAK
+628 HLEKEVAK

-661 FALINKEASKEARA
+661 FVLINKEASKEARA
-675 AAFDPNLKGV
+675 AAFDPNLKGI

-803 GNFSKVEQAL
+803 GDFSKVEQAL

-820 LDLGKNSDLQFV
+820 LDQKNESFNVGKNSDLQFV
-832 RDGVRGTLVGNGL
+832 RDSVRGTLVGNGL
-845 SKTEATTLTKNFSDI
+845 SKTEATKLSKNFSDI

-865 EKLFGKSNNNN
+865 EKLFGKSNS

-897 ATSPEEPIYAQVARK
+897 A
-912 MSVKIDQLNEAASA
+912 
-926 INRKIDRINKIASAG
+926 
-941 KGVGGFSG
+941 
-949 AGQSA
+949 A
-954 SPEEPI
+954 SPEESI

-977 SASAINRKIDR
+977 ATST
-988 INKIASAGKG
+988 
-998 VGGFSGAGQ
+998 
-1007 SASPEEP
+1007 
-1014 IYAQVAK
+1014 
-1021 KVRAKID
+1021 
-1028 QLNESA
+1028 
-1034 SAINRKMDRINKIA
+1034 
-1048 SAGKGVG
+1048 
-1055 GFRGAGQSAS
+1055 
-1065 PEEPIYAQVAKK
+1065 
-1077 VRAKI
+1077 
-1082 DQLNESASAI
+1082 
-1092 NRKMD
+1092 
-1097 RINKIASAGKG
+1097 
-1108 VGGFSGA
+1108 
-1115 GQSASPEEPLYAQV
+1115 
-1129 AKKVR
+1129 
-1134 AKIDQLN
+1134 
-1141 ESASAINRK
+1141 
-1150 IDRINKIASAGKGV
+1150 
-1164 GGFRGA
+1164 
-1170 GQSASPEEPI
+1170 
-1180 YAQVAKK
+1180 
-1187 VSAKIDQLNESA
+1187 
-1199 SAINRKMDRINK
+1199 
-1211 IASAGKGVGGFSGA
+1211 
-1225 GQSASPEEPLYAQV
+1225 
-1239 AKKVSAK
+1239 
-1246 IDQLNESASAI
+1246 
-1257 NRKIDRINKIAS
+1257 
-1269 AGKGVGGF
+1269 
-1277 SGAGQSA
+1277 
-1284 SPEEPLY
+1284 
-1291 AQVAKKVRAKID
+1291 
-1303 QLNESASA
+1303 
-1311 INRKMD
+1311 
-1317 RINKIASAGKGVG
+1317 
-1330 GFRGAGQSA
+1330 
-1339 SPEEPLYAQ
+1339 
-1348 VAKKVSAKIDQ
+1348 
-1359 LNESASAINRKIDR
+1359 
-1373 INKIASAGKG
+1373 
-1383 VGGFRGAG
+1383 
-1391 QSASPEEP
+1391 
-1399 LYAQVA
+1399 
-1405 KKVRAKIDQL
+1405 
-1415 NESASA
+1415 
-1421 INRKI
+1421 
-1426 DRINKIASAGKGVG
+1426 
-1440 GFRGAGQ
+1440 
-1447 SASPEEPLYAQVAK
+1447 
-1461 KVRAK
+1461 
-1466 IDQLNESAS
+1466 
-1475 AINRKI
+1475 
-1481 DRINKIA
+1481 
-1488 SAGKGVGGFSGAGQS
+1488 
-1503 ASPEEPLY
+1503 
-1511 AQVAKKVRAKIDQL
+1511 
-1525 NESASAINRKMDRI
+1525 
-1539 NKIASAGKGVGGF
+1539 
-1552 RGAGQSASPEEPL
+1552 
-1565 YAQVA
+1565 
-1570 KKVSAKIDQLNESA
+1570 
-1584 SAINRKM
+1584 
-1591 DRINKI
+1591 
-1597 ASAGKGVGGFRGA
+1597 
-1610 GQSASPEE
+1610 
-1618 PIYAQVAKKV
+1618 
-1628 SAKIDQLNESASAIN
+1628 
-1643 RKMDRINK
+1643 
-1651 IASAGKGV
+1651 
-1659 GGFRGAGQSASPEE
+1659 
-1673 PLYAQVAKKVSAKI
+1673 
-1687 DQLNESASA
+1687 
-1696 INRKIDRINK
+1696 
-1706 IASAGKGVGGF
+1706 
-1717 SGAGQSASPE
+1717 
-1727 EPIYAQV
+1727 
-1734 AKKVSAKI
+1734 
-1742 DQLNES
+1742 
-1748 ASAINRKIDRINKI
+1748 INRKIDRINKI

-1792 ANQAGFSLRR
+1792 ANQAGFPLKRY
-1802 SAAVNDLSKVGL
+1802 AGVNDLSKVGL

-1835 AGHFDKL
+1835 TGHFDKL

-1860 WVESAKQV
+1860 YAESAKQV
-1868 PTGLQA
+1868 PTSLQA

-1891 QSGTINEKA
+1891 QGGTINEKA

-1973 FSTGSYSLMK
+1973 FSQGSYNLMK
-1983 ANVEHGVKN
+1983 ANAELGVKN
-1992 TTKGGFQKS
+1992 TNTKGGFQKS

>member
-15 TLNQT
+15 TLNPT

-31 QAAFIKV
+31 QVAFLKV
-38 DNAVASFDPDQKPIV
+38 NNAVASFDPDQKPIV

-75 NKAIKNPTKKNQYF
+75 NKAIKNPAKKNQYF

-138 INTQQIQNFMENII
+138 INTQQIRNFMENII

-181 IRSDE
+181 IRSDQ

-191 FDEFLK
+191 FDESLK
-197 ARQEAEKNA
+197 ERQEAEKNA
-206 EPTGGDWL
+206 EPSGGDWL

-306 SVLMGS
+306 SVLMGG
-312 HSGIEPEKVSLL
+312 HSNIEPEKVSLL

-341 GYKNQQ
+341 GYKDQQ

-357 HLNNGSGLV
+357 HLNNGSGLI

-378 FYLYKQDQLTGL
+378 FYLYKEDQLTGL
-390 KQALSQEEIQNKVD
+390 KQAMSQEEIQNKVD
-404 FMEFLAQ
+404 FMEFLAK

-421 KEKEKFQTEIGNFQK
+421 KEKEKFQTEIENFQK
-436 DRKAYLDALGSD
+436 DRKAYLDALGND

-490 TKTTLQ
+490 VKTTLQ

-510 NFKYTNV
+510 NFKYTNA
-517 SKSPDKGLGATNG
+517 SKSPNKGVSATNG

-556 YIRRDLEDKLWA
+556 YIRRDLEDKLRA
-568 KGLSPQEANKLIK
+568 KGLSPQEASKLIK

-587 KELVGKVSNFNK
+587 KEMVGKVSNFNQ

-628 SLEKEVAK
+628 HLEKEVAR

-675 AAFDPNLKGV
+675 AAFDPNLKGI

-703 GKSFDELKNGKNND
+703 GKSFDELKNGKNKD

-790 DNLNQAVSETKLT
+790 ENLNQAVSETKLT
-803 GNFSKVEQAL
+803 GDFSKVEQAL

-820 LDLGKNSDLQFV
+820 LDQKNESFNVGKNSDLQSV
-832 RDGVRGTLVGNGL
+832 RDSVRGTLVGNGL
-845 SKTEATTLTKNFSDI
+845 SKTEATKLSKNFSDI
-860 RKELS
+860 KKELS
-865 EKLFGKSNNNN
+865 EKLFGTSNSD
-876 NGLKNNEEPI
+876 GLKNSEEPI

-897 ATSPEEPIYAQVARK
+897 V
-912 MSVKIDQLNEAASA
+912 
-926 INRKIDRINKIASAG
+926 
-941 KGVGGFSG
+941 
-949 AGQSA
+949 A

-977 SASAINRKIDR
+977 AASKINAR
-988 INKIASAGKG
+988 
-998 VGGFSGAGQ
+998 
-1007 SASPEEP
+1007 
-1014 IYAQVAK
+1014 
-1021 KVRAKID
+1021 
-1028 QLNESA
+1028 
-1034 SAINRKMDRINKIA
+1034 
-1048 SAGKGVG
+1048 
-1055 GFRGAGQSAS
+1055 
-1065 PEEPIYAQVAKK
+1065 
-1077 VRAKI
+1077 
-1082 DQLNESASAI
+1082 
-1092 NRKMD
+1092 
-1097 RINKIASAGKG
+1097 
-1108 VGGFSGA
+1108 
-1115 GQSASPEEPLYAQV
+1115 
-1129 AKKVR
+1129 
-1134 AKIDQLN
+1134 
-1141 ESASAINRK
+1141 
-1150 IDRINKIASAGKGV
+1150 
-1164 GGFRGA
+1164 
-1170 GQSASPEEPI
+1170 
-1180 YAQVAKK
+1180 
-1187 VSAKIDQLNESA
+1187 
-1199 SAINRKMDRINK
+1199 
-1211 IASAGKGVGGFSGA
+1211 
-1225 GQSASPEEPLYAQV
+1225 
-1239 AKKVSAK
+1239 
-1246 IDQLNESASAI
+1246 
-1257 NRKIDRINKIAS
+1257 
-1269 AGKGVGGF
+1269 
-1277 SGAGQSA
+1277 
-1284 SPEEPLY
+1284 
-1291 AQVAKKVRAKID
+1291 
-1303 QLNESASA
+1303 
-1311 INRKMD
+1311 
-1317 RINKIASAGKGVG
+1317 
-1330 GFRGAGQSA
+1330 
-1339 SPEEPLYAQ
+1339 
-1348 VAKKVSAKIDQ
+1348 
-1359 LNESASAINRKIDR
+1359 
-1373 INKIASAGKG
+1373 
-1383 VGGFRGAG
+1383 
-1391 QSASPEEP
+1391 
-1399 LYAQVA
+1399 
-1405 KKVRAKIDQL
+1405 
-1415 NESASA
+1415 
-1421 INRKI
+1421 
-1426 DRINKIASAGKGVG
+1426 
-1440 GFRGAGQ
+1440 
-1447 SASPEEPLYAQVAK
+1447 
-1461 KVRAK
+1461 
-1466 IDQLNESAS
+1466 
-1475 AINRKI
+1475 
-1481 DRINKIA
+1481 
-1488 SAGKGVGGFSGAGQS
+1488 
-1503 ASPEEPLY
+1503 
-1511 AQVAKKVRAKIDQL
+1511 
-1525 NESASAINRKMDRI
+1525 
-1539 NKIASAGKGVGGF
+1539 
-1552 RGAGQSASPEEPL
+1552 
-1565 YAQVA
+1565 
-1570 KKVSAKIDQLNESA
+1570 
-1584 SAINRKM
+1584 
-1591 DRINKI
+1591 
-1597 ASAGKGVGGFRGA
+1597 
-1610 GQSASPEE
+1610 
-1618 PIYAQVAKKV
+1618 
-1628 SAKIDQLNESASAIN
+1628 
-1643 RKMDRINK
+1643 
-1651 IASAGKGV
+1651 
-1659 GGFRGAGQSASPEE
+1659 
-1673 PLYAQVAKKVSAKI
+1673 
-1687 DQLNESASA
+1687 
-1696 INRKIDRINK
+1696 
-1706 IASAGKGVGGF
+1706 
-1717 SGAGQSASPE
+1717 
-1727 EPIYAQV
+1727 
-1734 AKKVSAKI
+1734 
-1742 DQLNES
+1742 
-1748 ASAINRKIDRINKI
+1748 IDRINKI

-1792 ANQAGFSLRR
+1792 PNQAGFPLRR

-1835 AGHFDKL
+1835 TGHFDKL

-1851 STKKNALKL
+1851 STKKNAVKL

-1891 QSGTINEKA
+1891 QSGAINEKA

-1921 HNVGSAHLSE
+1921 HNVGSTNLSE

-1952 TKLNNAVKDIKS
+1952 SKLNNAVKDIKS

-1992 TTKGGFQKS
+1992 TTKSGFQKS

>member
-15 TLNQT
+15 TLNPT

-31 QAAFIKV
+31 QVAFLKV
-38 DNAVASFDPDQKPIV
+38 DNAATSFDPDQKPIV

-75 NKAIKNPTKKNQYF
+75 NKAIKNPAKKNQYF

-100 NKDNLIAVDS
+100 NKDNLIDVNS

-138 INTQQIQNFMENII
+138 INTRTIRNFMENII

-181 IRSDE
+181 LRSDQ

-191 FDEFLK
+191 FDESLK
-197 ARQEAEKNA
+197 ERQEAEKNA
-206 EPTGGDWL
+206 EPAGGDWL

-238 RPDFEQNI
+238 RPDFEQNL

-262 LLDERGNFSKFTLG
+262 LLDERGNFFKFTLG
-276 DMEMLDVEGVADKD
+276 DVEMLDVEGVADKD

-306 SVLMGS
+306 SVLMGG
-312 HSGIEPEKVSLL
+312 HSSIEPEKVSLL
-324 YGDNGGPEAR
+324 YGDNGSLEAR

-341 GYKNQQ
+341 GYKDQQ

-357 HLNNGSGLV
+357 HLNNGSGLI

-378 FYLYKQDQLTGL
+378 FYLYKEDQLTGL
-390 KQALSQEEIQNKVD
+390 KQAMSQEEIQNKVD
-404 FMEFLAQ
+404 FMEFLAK

-421 KEKEKFQTEIGNFQK
+421 KEKEKFQTEIENFQK
-436 DRKAYLDALGSD
+436 DRKAYLDALGND
-448 HIAFVSKKDPKHLA
+448 HIAFVSKKDNKHLA

-490 TKTTLQ
+490 VKTTLQ
-496 GSLKYDGVMFVDYS
+496 GNLKYDGMMFVDYS
-510 NFKYTNV
+510 NFKYTNA
-517 SKSPDKGLGATNG
+517 SKSPDKGVGTTNG

-568 KGLSPQEANKLIK
+568 KGLSSQEANKLIK

-628 SLEKEVAK
+628 HLEKEVAK

-643 NKNRM
+643 NKNGM

-675 AAFDPNLKGV
+675 AAFDPNLKGI

-755 KNGKNKD
+755 KNGKNND

-803 GNFSKVEQAL
+803 GDFSKVEQAL
-813 AELKNLS
+813 AELKSLS
-820 LDLGKNSDLQFV
+820 LDQKNESFNVGKNSDLQFV
-832 RDGVRGTLVGNGL
+832 RDSVRGTLVGNGL
-845 SKTEATTLTKNFSDI
+845 SKTEATKLSKNFSDI

-865 EKLFGKSNNNN
+865 EKLFGKSNS

-897 ATSPEEPIYAQVARK
+897 AASPEEPIYAQVAK
-912 MSVKIDQLNEAASA
+912 KVSAKIDQLNEATSA

-949 AGQSA
+949 AG
-954 SPEEPI
+954 
-960 YAQVAK
+960 
-966 KVSAKIDQLNE
+966 
-977 SASAINRKIDR
+977 R
-988 INKIASAGKG
+988 
-998 VGGFSGAGQ
+998 
-1007 SASPEEP
+1007 
-1014 IYAQVAK
+1014 
-1021 KVRAKID
+1021 
-1028 QLNESA
+1028 
-1034 SAINRKMDRINKIA
+1034 
-1048 SAGKGVG
+1048 
-1055 GFRGAGQSAS
+1055 
-1065 PEEPIYAQVAKK
+1065 
-1077 VRAKI
+1077 
-1082 DQLNESASAI
+1082 
-1092 NRKMD
+1092 
-1097 RINKIASAGKG
+1097 
-1108 VGGFSGA
+1108 
-1115 GQSASPEEPLYAQV
+1115 
-1129 AKKVR
+1129 
-1134 AKIDQLN
+1134 
-1141 ESASAINRK
+1141 
-1150 IDRINKIASAGKGV
+1150 
-1164 GGFRGA
+1164 
-1170 GQSASPEEPI
+1170 
-1180 YAQVAKK
+1180 
-1187 VSAKIDQLNESA
+1187 
-1199 SAINRKMDRINK
+1199 
-1211 IASAGKGVGGFSGA
+1211 
-1225 GQSASPEEPLYAQV
+1225 
-1239 AKKVSAK
+1239 
-1246 IDQLNESASAI
+1246 
-1257 NRKIDRINKIAS
+1257 
-1269 AGKGVGGF
+1269 
-1277 SGAGQSA
+1277 
-1284 SPEEPLY
+1284 
-1291 AQVAKKVRAKID
+1291 
-1303 QLNESASA
+1303 
-1311 INRKMD
+1311 
-1317 RINKIASAGKGVG
+1317 
-1330 GFRGAGQSA
+1330 
-1339 SPEEPLYAQ
+1339 
-1348 VAKKVSAKIDQ
+1348 
-1359 LNESASAINRKIDR
+1359 
-1373 INKIASAGKG
+1373 
-1383 VGGFRGAG
+1383 
-1391 QSASPEEP
+1391 
-1399 LYAQVA
+1399 
-1405 KKVRAKIDQL
+1405 
-1415 NESASA
+1415 
-1421 INRKI
+1421 
-1426 DRINKIASAGKGVG
+1426 
-1440 GFRGAGQ
+1440 
-1447 SASPEEPLYAQVAK
+1447 
-1461 KVRAK
+1461 
-1466 IDQLNESAS
+1466 
-1475 AINRKI
+1475 
-1481 DRINKIA
+1481 
-1488 SAGKGVGGFSGAGQS
+1488 
-1503 ASPEEPLY
+1503 
-1511 AQVAKKVRAKIDQL
+1511 
-1525 NESASAINRKMDRI
+1525 
-1539 NKIASAGKGVGGF
+1539 
-1552 RGAGQSASPEEPL
+1552 
-1565 YAQVA
+1565 
-1570 KKVSAKIDQLNESA
+1570 
-1584 SAINRKM
+1584 
-1591 DRINKI
+1591 
-1597 ASAGKGVGGFRGA
+1597 
-1610 GQSASPEE
+1610 
-1618 PIYAQVAKKV
+1618 
-1628 SAKIDQLNESASAIN
+1628 
-1643 RKMDRINK
+1643 
-1651 IASAGKGV
+1651 
-1659 GGFRGAGQSASPEE
+1659 
-1673 PLYAQVAKKVSAKI
+1673 
-1687 DQLNESASA
+1687 
-1696 INRKIDRINK
+1696 
-1706 IASAGKGVGGF
+1706 
-1717 SGAGQSASPE
+1717 
-1727 EPIYAQV
+1727 
-1734 AKKVSAKI
+1734 
-1742 DQLNES
+1742 
-1748 ASAINRKIDRINKI
+1748 
-1762 ASAGKGVGGFSGA
+1762 
-1775 GQSASP
+1775 SASP
-1781 EPIYATIDFDE
+1781 EPIYATIDFDG
-1792 ANQAGFSLRR
+1792 ANQAGFPLRR
-1802 SAAVNDLSKVGL
+1802 SAGVNDLSKVGL

-1835 AGHFDKL
+1835 TGHFDKL

-1868 PTGLQA
+1868 PTSLQA

-1891 QSGTINEKA
+1891 QNGTINERA

-1952 TKLNNAVKDIKS
+1952 TKLNSAIKDIKS
-1964 SFVQFLTNT
+1964 NFVQFLTNV
-1973 FSTGSYSLMK
+1973 FSTGSYSLAK
-1983 ANVEHGVKN
+1983 ANAELGVKN
-1992 TTKGGFQKS
+1992 INTKSGFQKS

>member
-15 TLNQT
+15 TPNQT
-20 DFVPQRFINNL
+20 GFVPQRFINNL
-31 QAAFIKV
+31 QVAFIKV
-38 DNAVASFDPDQKPIV
+38 DSAVASFDPDQKPIV

-89 SDFINKSNDLI
+89 SDFINKSSDLI

-115 KKFGDQRYQIFTSW
+115 RKFGDQRYQIFTSW

-138 INTQQIQNFMENII
+138 INTQQIRNFMENII

-191 FDEFLK
+191 FDESLK

-206 EPTGGDWL
+206 EPAGGDWL

-232 TLHQEP
+232 TLNQEP
-238 RPDFEQNI
+238 RPDFEQNL

-262 LLDERGNFSKFTLG
+262 LLDERGNFFKFTLG
-276 DMEMLDVEGVADKD
+276 DVEMLDVEGVADKD

-306 SVLMGS
+306 SVLMGG
-312 HSGIEPEKVSLL
+312 HSNIEPEKVSLL

-341 GYKNQQ
+341 GYKDQQ

-357 HLNNGSGLV
+357 HLNNGSGLI
-366 IAGNENGIKNPS
+366 IAGNEDGIKNPS
-378 FYLYKQDQLTGL
+378 FYLYKEDQLTGL

-404 FMEFLAQ
+404 FMEFLAK

-421 KEKEKFQTEIGNFQK
+421 KEKEKFQTEIENFQK
-436 DRKAYLDALGSD
+436 DRKAYLDALGND

-496 GSLKYDGVMFVDYS
+496 GSLKYDGVMFVNYS
-510 NFKYTNV
+510 NFKYTNA
-517 SKSPDKGLGATNG
+517 SKSPDKGVGATNG
-530 VSHLEANFSKVA
+530 VSHLEANLSKVV

-628 SLEKEVAK
+628 HLEKEVVK

-661 FALINKEASKEARA
+661 FALINQEASKEARV

-703 GKSFDELKNGKNND
+703 NKSFDELKNGKND

-755 KNGKNKD
+755 KNGKNND

-803 GNFSKVEQAL
+803 GDFSKVEQAL
-813 AELKNLS
+813 AELKSLS
-820 LDLGKNSDLQFV
+820 LDFGKNSDLQKSV
-832 RDGVRGTLVGNGL
+832 KNGVNGTLVGNGL

-860 RKELS
+860 RKELN
-865 EKLFGKSNNNN
+865 EKLFGNSNNNN
-876 NGLKNNEEPI
+876 NGLKNNTEPI
-886 YAQVNKKKAGQ
+886 YAQVNKKKTGQ
-897 ATSPEEPIYAQVARK
+897 A
-912 MSVKIDQLNEAASA
+912 
-926 INRKIDRINKIASAG
+926 
-941 KGVGGFSG
+941 
-949 AGQSA
+949 A

-977 SASAINRKIDR
+977 ATSAINRKIDR

-998 VGGFSGAGQ
+998 VGGLSGAG
-1007 SASPEEP
+1007 
-1014 IYAQVAK
+1014 
-1021 KVRAKID
+1021 R
-1028 QLNESA
+1028 
-1034 SAINRKMDRINKIA
+1034 
-1048 SAGKGVG
+1048 
-1055 GFRGAGQSAS
+1055 
-1065 PEEPIYAQVAKK
+1065 
-1077 VRAKI
+1077 
-1082 DQLNESASAI
+1082 
-1092 NRKMD
+1092 
-1097 RINKIASAGKG
+1097 
-1108 VGGFSGA
+1108 
-1115 GQSASPEEPLYAQV
+1115 
-1129 AKKVR
+1129 
-1134 AKIDQLN
+1134 
-1141 ESASAINRK
+1141 
-1150 IDRINKIASAGKGV
+1150 
-1164 GGFRGA
+1164 
-1170 GQSASPEEPI
+1170 
-1180 YAQVAKK
+1180 
-1187 VSAKIDQLNESA
+1187 
-1199 SAINRKMDRINK
+1199 
-1211 IASAGKGVGGFSGA
+1211 
-1225 GQSASPEEPLYAQV
+1225 
-1239 AKKVSAK
+1239 
-1246 IDQLNESASAI
+1246 
-1257 NRKIDRINKIAS
+1257 
-1269 AGKGVGGF
+1269 
-1277 SGAGQSA
+1277 
-1284 SPEEPLY
+1284 
-1291 AQVAKKVRAKID
+1291 
-1303 QLNESASA
+1303 
-1311 INRKMD
+1311 
-1317 RINKIASAGKGVG
+1317 
-1330 GFRGAGQSA
+1330 
-1339 SPEEPLYAQ
+1339 
-1348 VAKKVSAKIDQ
+1348 
-1359 LNESASAINRKIDR
+1359 
-1373 INKIASAGKG
+1373 
-1383 VGGFRGAG
+1383 
-1391 QSASPEEP
+1391 
-1399 LYAQVA
+1399 
-1405 KKVRAKIDQL
+1405 
-1415 NESASA
+1415 
-1421 INRKI
+1421 
-1426 DRINKIASAGKGVG
+1426 
-1440 GFRGAGQ
+1440 
-1447 SASPEEPLYAQVAK
+1447 
-1461 KVRAK
+1461 
-1466 IDQLNESAS
+1466 
-1475 AINRKI
+1475 
-1481 DRINKIA
+1481 
-1488 SAGKGVGGFSGAGQS
+1488 
-1503 ASPEEPLY
+1503 
-1511 AQVAKKVRAKIDQL
+1511 
-1525 NESASAINRKMDRI
+1525 
-1539 NKIASAGKGVGGF
+1539 
-1552 RGAGQSASPEEPL
+1552 
-1565 YAQVA
+1565 
-1570 KKVSAKIDQLNESA
+1570 
-1584 SAINRKM
+1584 
-1591 DRINKI
+1591 
-1597 ASAGKGVGGFRGA
+1597 
-1610 GQSASPEE
+1610 
-1618 PIYAQVAKKV
+1618 
-1628 SAKIDQLNESASAIN
+1628 
-1643 RKMDRINK
+1643 
-1651 IASAGKGV
+1651 
-1659 GGFRGAGQSASPEE
+1659 
-1673 PLYAQVAKKVSAKI
+1673 
-1687 DQLNESASA
+1687 
-1696 INRKIDRINK
+1696 
-1706 IASAGKGVGGF
+1706 
-1717 SGAGQSASPE
+1717 
-1727 EPIYAQV
+1727 
-1734 AKKVSAKI
+1734 
-1742 DQLNES
+1742 
-1748 ASAINRKIDRINKI
+1748 
-1762 ASAGKGVGGFSGA
+1762 
-1775 GQSASP
+1775 SASP

-1792 ANQAGFSLRR
+1792 ANQAGFPLRR
-1802 SAAVNDLSKVGL
+1802 SAGVGDLSKVGL

-1835 AGHFDKL
+1835 TGHFDKL

-1860 WVESAKQV
+1860 WTESAKQV

-1891 QSGTINEKA
+1891 KDGTINEKA
-1900 TGMLTQKNPEW
+1900 TGILTQKNPEW

-1921 HNVGSAHLSE
+1921 HNVGSTHLSE

-1952 TKLNNAVKDIKS
+1952 TKLNNAVKGIKS

-1992 TTKGGFQKS
+1992 TTKSGFQKS

>member
-1 MTNETIDQTTTPDQ
+1 MINETIDQTTTPDQ
-15 TLNQT
+15 TLNPT
-20 DFVPQRFINNL
+20 DFIPQRFINNL
-31 QAAFIKV
+31 QVAFLKV
-38 DNAVASFDPDQKPIV
+38 DSAVASFDPDQKPIV
-53 DKNDR
+53 DKNDK

-138 INTQQIQNFMENII
+138 INTQQIRNFMENII

-181 IRSDE
+181 MRSDE

-191 FDEFLK
+191 FDESLK
-197 ARQEAEKNA
+197 ERQEAEKNG
-206 EPTGGDWL
+206 EPAGGDWL

-238 RPDFEQNI
+238 RPDFEQNL

-276 DMEMLDVEGVADKD
+276 DVEMLDVEGVADKD

-306 SVLMGS
+306 SVLMGG
-312 HSGIEPEKVSLL
+312 HSNIEPEKVSLL

-341 GYKNQQ
+341 GYKDQQ

-357 HLNNGSGLV
+357 HLNNGSGLI
-366 IAGNENGIKNPS
+366 IAGNEDGIKNPS
-378 FYLYKQDQLTGL
+378 FYLYKEDQLTGL
-390 KQALSQEEIQNKVD
+390 KQAMSQEEIRNKVD

-421 KEKEKFQTEIGNFQK
+421 KEKEKFQTEIEYFQK
-436 DRKAYLDALGSD
+436 DRKAYLDALGND

-490 TKTTLQ
+490 VKTTLQ
-496 GSLKYDGVMFVDYS
+496 GSLKYDGVMFVNYS
-510 NFKYTNV
+510 NFKYTNA
-517 SKSPDKGLGATNG
+517 SKSPDKGVGTTNG

-556 YIRRDLEDKLWA
+556 YIRRDLEDKLWT
-568 KGLSPQEANKLIK
+568 KGLSSQEANKLIK

-587 KELVGKVSNFNK
+587 KELVGKVVNFNK

-619 LEKSLRKRE
+619 LEKSIRKRE
-628 SLEKEVAK
+628 HLEKEVAK

-661 FALINKEASKEARA
+661 FALINQEASKEARA

-790 DNLNQAVSETKLT
+790 ENLNQAVSETKLT
-803 GNFSKVEQAL
+803 GDFSKVEQVL

-820 LDLGKNSDLQFV
+820 LDQKNESFNVGKNSDLQSV
-832 RDGVRGTLVGNGL
+832 RDSVRGTLVGNGL
-845 SKTEATTLTKNFSDI
+845 SKTEATKLSKNFSDI

-865 EKLFGKSNNNN
+865 EKLFGKSNS

-897 ATSPEEPIYAQVARK
+897 ATS
-912 MSVKIDQLNEAASA
+912 S
-926 INRKIDRINKIASAG
+926 
-941 KGVGGFSG
+941 
-949 AGQSA
+949 
-954 SPEEPI
+954 EEPI

-966 KVSAKIDQLNE
+966 KVNARIDRLNKIASTINGKIDQLNRT
-977 SASAINRKIDR
+977 ASAN
-988 INKIASAGKG
+988 KG
-998 VGGFSGAGQ
+998 VGGFSGA
-1007 SASPEEP
+1007 E
-1014 IYAQVAK
+1014 
-1021 KVRAKID
+1021 R
-1028 QLNESA
+1028 
-1034 SAINRKMDRINKIA
+1034 
-1048 SAGKGVG
+1048 
-1055 GFRGAGQSAS
+1055 
-1065 PEEPIYAQVAKK
+1065 
-1077 VRAKI
+1077 
-1082 DQLNESASAI
+1082 
-1092 NRKMD
+1092 
-1097 RINKIASAGKG
+1097 
-1108 VGGFSGA
+1108 
-1115 GQSASPEEPLYAQV
+1115 
-1129 AKKVR
+1129 
-1134 AKIDQLN
+1134 
-1141 ESASAINRK
+1141 
-1150 IDRINKIASAGKGV
+1150 
-1164 GGFRGA
+1164 
-1170 GQSASPEEPI
+1170 
-1180 YAQVAKK
+1180 
-1187 VSAKIDQLNESA
+1187 
-1199 SAINRKMDRINK
+1199 
-1211 IASAGKGVGGFSGA
+1211 
-1225 GQSASPEEPLYAQV
+1225 
-1239 AKKVSAK
+1239 
-1246 IDQLNESASAI
+1246 
-1257 NRKIDRINKIAS
+1257 
-1269 AGKGVGGF
+1269 
-1277 SGAGQSA
+1277 
-1284 SPEEPLY
+1284 
-1291 AQVAKKVRAKID
+1291 
-1303 QLNESASA
+1303 
-1311 INRKMD
+1311 
-1317 RINKIASAGKGVG
+1317 
-1330 GFRGAGQSA
+1330 
-1339 SPEEPLYAQ
+1339 
-1348 VAKKVSAKIDQ
+1348 
-1359 LNESASAINRKIDR
+1359 
-1373 INKIASAGKG
+1373 
-1383 VGGFRGAG
+1383 
-1391 QSASPEEP
+1391 
-1399 LYAQVA
+1399 
-1405 KKVRAKIDQL
+1405 
-1415 NESASA
+1415 
-1421 INRKI
+1421 
-1426 DRINKIASAGKGVG
+1426 
-1440 GFRGAGQ
+1440 
-1447 SASPEEPLYAQVAK
+1447 
-1461 KVRAK
+1461 
-1466 IDQLNESAS
+1466 
-1475 AINRKI
+1475 
-1481 DRINKIA
+1481 
-1488 SAGKGVGGFSGAGQS
+1488 
-1503 ASPEEPLY
+1503 
-1511 AQVAKKVRAKIDQL
+1511 
-1525 NESASAINRKMDRI
+1525 
-1539 NKIASAGKGVGGF
+1539 
-1552 RGAGQSASPEEPL
+1552 
-1565 YAQVA
+1565 
-1570 KKVSAKIDQLNESA
+1570 
-1584 SAINRKM
+1584 
-1591 DRINKI
+1591 
-1597 ASAGKGVGGFRGA
+1597 
-1610 GQSASPEE
+1610 
-1618 PIYAQVAKKV
+1618 
-1628 SAKIDQLNESASAIN
+1628 
-1643 RKMDRINK
+1643 
-1651 IASAGKGV
+1651 
-1659 GGFRGAGQSASPEE
+1659 
-1673 PLYAQVAKKVSAKI
+1673 
-1687 DQLNESASA
+1687 
-1696 INRKIDRINK
+1696 
-1706 IASAGKGVGGF
+1706 
-1717 SGAGQSASPE
+1717 
-1727 EPIYAQV
+1727 
-1734 AKKVSAKI
+1734 
-1742 DQLNES
+1742 
-1748 ASAINRKIDRINKI
+1748 
-1762 ASAGKGVGGFSGA
+1762 
-1775 GQSASP
+1775 SASP

-1792 ANQAGFSLRR
+1792 ANQAGFPLRR
-1802 SAAVNDLSKVGL
+1802 YAGVNDLSKVGL

-1835 AGHFDKL
+1835 TGHFDNL

-1860 WVESAKQV
+1860 WAESAKQV

-1891 QSGTINEKA
+1891 QNGAVNEKV

-1964 SFVQFLTNT
+1964 NFVQFLTNA

-1983 ANVEHGVKN
+1983 ANAEHGVKN
-1992 TTKGGFQKS
+1992 TNTKSGFQKS